1 MGLFDKAT
9 ANVKYTPQQPTTEVA
24 EQQATSPLPP
34 TDNPQQE
41 VNFTQPTESV
51 EPQRTDEQKQL
62 DSLYATNKDDF
73 ISKMNQRY
81 GILPSVGQNR
91 LNYKQLSE
99 QMQSDGLTT
108 SQMREVQQQ
117 WIKSV
122 EAYRD
127 SLPGGDRKEEL
138 TKQIDTIKSAP
149 MTYQEDTFKNK
160 AKEVWRNTTPAV
172 EAQIEHVY
180 NAASQYVPGL
190 GIMTDKAILEKYDP
204 EFLKKVEEA
213 GGIDFI
219 SNIGKGAKINVN
231 EDGWGVGGMLT
242 SGATKEQQDLGKEL
256 LAKLDN
262 YRATETL
269 KREDKE
275 GEEVILPDGRKEKM
289 SNRQAAMYYA
299 QQGSS
304 VAGRDEWHK
313 EWENNPLSAVSS
325 LSGVGNMFA
334 DMLGSTISNAPTMVA
349 GAAATF
355 FHPALGLAIVNS
367 GNITQQEFD
376 AVNEAVSNEYKKLHG
391 KNADVTKLSA
401 DEYAAFIQDLAK
413 KGVVSKASADGVL
426 TGSLMTA
433 AESFTG
439 GLVGKL
445 GGKAIAAM
453 TPKELANTLGKKL
466 SNIAYGSVG
475 LGLKVSD
482 EGLQEVASTI
492 VENARKG
499 KPLDDGLTQ
508 SYLMGTF
515 SIENALQ
522 HGIRGVGKARK
533 LASKGKEQDTEQG
546 DNQDVQQPETATD
559 NLAEPTTDNAQS
571 PTASTSEVSNKPNST
586 TSPNSPISED
596 KAKLLSEYEHIINNA
611 DEDGNLSD
619 EDAKRAKQI
628 EDQFYNEDGTNTLQ
642 SDLNAWVKNG
652 RQATTQDNQ
661 DEHRAD
667 NRDGTANADGATIGQ
682 GLDVTN
688 GSGAERSSET
698 SEQVSPTQTETT
710 TEGNSQSNTQPT
722 SDSTGQPHNLTQ
734 ESNSTGIDGRT
745 SKTDTVRGEQGELG
759 QDGSKQGG
767 EPTQATSETS
777 TDSRVQQRSQSN
789 SVGETLGDKEV
800 DSLYREAL
808 SDRNAYRDTD
818 VDNIDNAIRQSEA
831 NLARYIDEG
840 DHQNVEYE
848 DNYLRQAYAR
858 KEQLTG
864 ENQLDNYK
872 RRRNELGVTN
882 VEDLQANKRKQRIDE
897 RNQQRERQ
905 VADKEISDLG
915 DAIYQAYK
923 KAISN
928 PFAKDLPQQREQLRS
943 MLEEHNERSDK
954 AIDVDRYMR
963 KFDERIKND
972 TTFAVRTITNLERKA
987 EEIEAELNELIDELA
1002 NISKNAK
1009 GKAVDSY
1016 NEMKSKIR
1024 KLIQRVREFFSE
1036 AKGKISNAFTK
1047 KFNELKL
1054 LADNLLDDISNFKP
1068 GHKLLT
1074 AKAWSNKTS
1083 KSAKKLR
1090 DVTNDTLKLMQDKNN
1105 EDVDAD
1111 DLFGNLRSPKPGKKG
1126 SVIDVAPNKASQ
1138 IKEATSRL
1146 RKNVV
1151 ERSGLPRVD
1160 LSEENQ
1166 QDRKVNSYGDQT
1178 NKPVDVSTS
1187 VRHKQQSSVS
1197 NERTETISPS
1207 DTTTPT
1213 RSTDATRVSKSERK
1227 DSGEETLTPT
1237 ERLAYPSFMTD
1248 EEIIAYKNRLKEFA
1262 KEAKKNAHTREFL
1275 AARKGTFKSKAEMV
1289 DAMQKAMS
1297 EHLED
1302 TELNAELFKH
1312 ASSLIDQ
1319 HKGRKGWGK
1328 NSAELALPKGAKMS
1342 LTNVIGSAEKAHRE
1356 EVGNSATEQATNV
1369 EPNPVDDLVSEI
1381 KAFKGKPKAEDVSA
1395 FRDKARELKA
1405 SLNPKVRSAINKL
1418 ADKLDDD
1425 EYLAYAD
1432 TEQRKREERKEKAY
1446 KEVEDAIKGE
1456 RTYEKSE
1463 LTTTK
1468 DGSVKAT
1475 VYRGGETENRGI
1487 MWFST
1492 NERVAATYA
1501 RDGNVHTKEL
1511 TISKPKVIDAKGVTF
1526 SQVQEKATYTR
1537 ERIRKEYPELHN
1549 AIVEFMYGKDSRG
1562 ENQFKKTDRLVYD
1575 TLAHNALVKAGVVDG
1590 DVYTGVVIRN
1600 VIDAGNK
1607 NISPMK
1613 GSKNDDF
1620 IGDNVVVF
1628 NEQRANETVYS
1639 AIKKEEPKEN
1649 TVANFNKENRINSAI
1664 DNAVAS
1670 EEEKVKPYLKEF
1682 KTGDLRSNQK
1692 RASELLKDNPKD
1704 TDQIKEAFF
1713 DRTPN
1718 ARPASWGVVERGYI
1732 RFDIR
1737 NPNHKAFKGTRV
1749 GLLGFDFDG
1758 NAVYGTEEMAFD
1770 DIKKSDTAEDIT
1782 TITLA
1787 QQPKD
1792 TRETTDKAVENVIR
1806 TNPALEQD
1814 MRDVV
1819 EEFAKEN
1826 DILEEDGSPV
1836 QGTNENIAWAS
1847 NNADFM
1853 SWLEKGSKAL
1863 HAMFKKVQSV
1873 LAGVLAVVAVGAMT
1887 VPNDA
1892 MAHTGYSV
1900 YESGPKIEN
1909 VSQQASDTINWVVKQ
1924 KDHNGKAFVVADKAQ
1939 GKILIVDTDGKVLDS
1954 QNAIF
1959 GKNKG
1964 DSTAFGNTPS
1974 GRFQL
1979 HKTETKNLSDVDKR
1993 VFGDSVLDLTDKE
2006 TGRKVTNEKGQVVAM
2021 HRVVNTKQ
2029 RHAALNSA
2037 TANDNYLSHGCINV
2051 PTAFY
2056 NSANSKLDGAMVYV
2070 LNQDGSSNM
2079 SDTKGKTKSDVSSKN
2094 NEQSQS
2100 SDTSNTAKKTGV
2112 KSSNLKL
2119 DNHTG
2124 LNVAKKSSLKF
2135 SVKAKDITRVT
2146 GSVSVDKLRKALDHA
2161 LGDLANN
2168 VNFITAKDYGNT
2180 QGFDKIR
2187 NAGVEGFYDPINKQV
2202 YIVADNIEAQN
2213 GLSAEER
2220 MAWVAWHELVH
2231 NGLDVKHGDELGNI
2245 LYKVQGNSF
2254 ISQLAEAIMQD
2265 RRDNQLTEIGYDKA
2279 TEEALAELGAAI
2291 KTGKVKAL
2299 ASRYKVE
2306 LPLEYQ
2312 GGLKAIIGK
2321 HLVSLRQLISKV
2333 LGKKV
2338 FTTKQVER
2346 LLEDALKEVKPD
2358 EATKAFAEKALADI
2372 NDPESAFTKSV
2383 MFSVADKAKNFV
2395 KDVSHVISGGDISR
2409 TGSTPARDGTK
2420 AAKERTTRQGFI
2432 SRIWTGVQDSQQ
2444 VIIDLDP
2451 EGNGGRLSNAVA
2463 TFSNKAAQMGR
2474 RYRSRIK
2481 NLEMKFNKFAAENKD
2496 LFPNRRDRRQID
2508 HIVQDVTSSLRTIT
2522 GGNEQIRKRVENTIF
2537 GEDIYDNNGN
2547 FVKHIPGL
2555 ADRVQE
2561 YSEYIANAKA
2571 QGLAPSSY
2579 ITARLNE
2586 YTKLL
2591 DDQIAIQNTFDKSD
2605 ATIIQRSNA
2614 ANDTSRKN
2622 WRGHDGFTTAEAEQK
2637 LRDLKAKG
2645 FIDFDVDNLTKVPYQ
2660 VKRFIK
2666 GVNGQP
2672 DTFTVE
2678 THYRYETKD
2687 VKALAK
2693 GRIMPLVDEYVALSQ
2708 DMYQEAVNLVGKDIM
2723 GDAPSEE
2730 WQVGT
2735 MGKVR
2740 NAYTTQAKDA
2750 NGNVIDGVYDVS
2762 QNSNIDNIISLRQA
2776 AEYQSRL
2783 NGRAF
2788 NGGTALENLT
2798 WHVELM
2804 SKQAASKNIGKV
2816 LYDLWQDPK
2825 TSHLVR
2831 VYRRNDKDYSS
2842 QNGILITRDKVVG
2855 GRVVKDANG
2864 NPVQEVIKVA
2874 FADEEANRALFGDN
2888 IAREELTNGNLIARA
2903 LFGMLSN
2910 LTKLGS
2916 LGLTGSV
2923 GFSIPNAIKG
2933 YNEKLNQMLA
2943 WSSDNPFVKSLPQD
2957 IQDKYFAKGAIKG
2970 FAQGTKLQ
2978 ATTAYHKYANTANL
2992 KHMGDMQLAATIFSQ
3007 ELINNNGKIVKGLK
3021 AVKGLSKGAEREY
3034 QKLVY
3039 MYEQGGISS
3048 RVEELINSSKEL
3060 KLRFATGPRVAKWS
3074 GKASK
3079 ALETAASVT
3088 MSQELVSSL
3097 MMFDLLTQTL
3107 GMPPEKAVE
3116 ANLHFMNFNKRGTW
3130 KIMDYIRRYTMFGN
3144 AIAQGSKAF
3153 QNAWIEQTN
3162 DPNHKLFGWFGP
3174 VGYTISDRAIG
3185 RAIRNVT
3192 IGMGMNL
3199 AARMWAE
3206 SVCGGS
3212 HKDLG
3217 SPFDSL
3223 NPYELMRD
3231 IPIAYDCDENGPVYF
3246 RFPVEYGTGNVENAA
3261 GVSVVQVLTGAW
3273 SAKQG
3278 LEFVMDSLRDN
3289 ALPIS
3294 MPVMKTKDPFQ
3305 LAVSFLMPLV
3315 PEPAKGMVLAFGGI
3329 DSFGNP
3335 LNSMSYQFKDYKPG
3349 TGKKTTDQAWTELAE
3364 SLYGVGIFGNLSP
3377 EQVKVLATS
3386 WTQGVFREMLTHAV
3400 EDDPKGSLWGA
3411 ILGAKSVVRD
3421 YKGYDKIAYTMA
3433 QTYLQSRYDDLNE
3446 IAIKAEGTGNPNP
3459 STKWLEE
3466 NGYEMDEK
3474 ESKLLKQVLKYR
3486 ASLKDKTASQERR
3499 YKNNVDFIKS
3509 MRAIEGY
3516 NDN

>member
-1 MGLFDKAT
+1 MALKFDMDAFSKAT
-9 ANVKYTPQQPTTEVA
+9 ATLNYTPQQPTNEVA

-34 TDNPQQE
+34 TEN
-41 VNFTQPTESV
+41 TQPTV
-51 EPQRTDEQKQL
+51 EPTTFVQPQRSDEQVQRDTL
-62 DSLYATNKDDF
+62 FSENKDDF
-73 ISKMNQRY
+73 ISQMNQHY
-81 GILPSVGQNR
+81 GISPEIGQNR
-91 LNYKQLSE
+91 YNYAKLNE
-99 QMQSDGLTT
+99 QMRNDGLTT
-108 SQMREVQQQ
+108 EQMREVQQQ

-127 SLPGGDRKEEL
+127 SLPGGKRKDDITAQLE
-138 TKQIDTIKSAP
+138 TIKSAP
-149 MTYQEDTFKNK
+149 MTYKEDTFKNK
-160 AKEVWRNTTPAV
+160 AKEVWRNTAPAV
-172 EAQIEHVY
+172 EAQVEHVY

-190 GIMTDKAILEKYDP
+190 SIMTDKAILEKYDP
-204 EFLKKVEEA
+204 ELLKKVEQV

-219 SNIGKGAKINVN
+219 RNIGNGAKINDN
-231 EDGWGVGGMLT
+231 ANGDGWGVGGMLT
-242 SGATKEQQDLGKEL
+242 YGTTKEQQDLGKEL

-275 GEEVILPDGRKEKM
+275 GEEVILPNGKKEKM

-349 GAAATF
+349 GAAASF
-355 FHPALGLAIVNS
+355 FSPALGLAIVNS

-376 AVNEAVSNEYKKLHG
+376 SVNEAVSNEYKKLYG
-391 KNADVTKLSA
+391 KDADVTKLSA
-401 DEYAAFIQDLAK
+401 DEYATFVQDLAK

-433 AESFTG
+433 AESITG

-508 SYLMGTF
+508 SFLMGTF
-515 SIENALQ
+515 SIENLVQ
-522 HGIRGVGKARK
+522 HGIRGAGKARE
-533 LASKGKEQDTEQG
+533 LASKGEEQATEQS
-546 DNQDVQQPETATD
+546 DSQEAQQPETTTE
-559 NLAEPTTDNAQS
+559 NTAEPKTDNAQS
-571 PTASTSEVSNKPNST
+571 PTVSTSEVTNKPNST
-586 TSPNSPISED
+586 TSPNSYITED
-596 KAKLLSEYEHIINNA
+596 KAKLLSEYEYIINNA

-667 NRDGTANADGATIGQ
+667 NRDGTPNADGATIGQ

-698 SEQVSPTQTETT
+698 SEQVSPTQTETS
-710 TEGNSQSNTQPT
+710 TEGNSQSNTQLT
-722 SDSTGQPHNLTQ
+722 SDSTGQSHDLTQ
-734 ESNSTGIDGRT
+734 ESNATGSNGRT
-745 SKTDTVRGEQGELG
+745 SETDTVRGEQGELG

-767 EPTQATSETS
+767 APTQATSETS
-777 TDSRVQQRSQSN
+777 TDSGVQQRSQSD
-789 SVGETLGDKEV
+789 SVGETLTPEGRKNGTRNRKR
-800 DSLYREAL
+800 DSGSTE
-808 SDRNAYRDTD
+808 
-818 VDNIDNAIRQSEA
+818 QSEP
-831 NLARYIDEG
+831 
-840 DHQNVEYE
+840 HS
-848 DNYLRQAYAR
+848 
-858 KEQLTG
+858 T
-864 ENQLDNYK
+864 
-872 RRRNELGVTN
+872 
-882 VEDLQANKRKQRIDE
+882 
-897 RNQQRERQ
+897 
-905 VADKEISDLG
+905 VAS
-915 DAIYQAYK
+915 
-923 KAISN
+923 
-928 PFAKDLPQQREQLRS
+928 REQ
-943 MLEEHNERSDK
+943 
-954 AIDVDRYMR
+954 
-963 KFDERIKND
+963 
-972 TTFAVRTITNLERKA
+972 TT
-987 EEIEAELNELIDELA
+987 
-1002 NISKNAK
+1002 
-1009 GKAVDSY
+1009 
-1016 NEMKSKIR
+1016 
-1024 KLIQRVREFFSE
+1024 
-1036 AKGKISNAFTK
+1036 
-1047 KFNELKL
+1047 
-1054 LADNLLDDISNFKP
+1054 
-1068 GHKLLT
+1068 
-1074 AKAWSNKTS
+1074 
-1083 KSAKKLR
+1083 
-1090 DVTNDTLKLMQDKNN
+1090 
-1105 EDVDAD
+1105 
-1111 DLFGNLRSPKPGKKG
+1111 
-1126 SVIDVAPNKASQ
+1126 
-1138 IKEATSRL
+1138 
-1146 RKNVV
+1146 
-1151 ERSGLPRVD
+1151 
-1160 LSEENQ
+1160 
-1166 QDRKVNSYGDQT
+1166 
-1178 NKPVDVSTS
+1178 
-1187 VRHKQQSSVS
+1187 VS
-1197 NERTETISPS
+1197 NERTETNSPS

-1213 RSTDATRVSKSERK
+1213 RSTDATSATKSERK
-1227 DSGEETLTPT
+1227 GSGEETLTPS
-1237 ERLAYPSFMTD
+1237 ERRAYPSFMTD
-1248 EEIIAYKNRLKEFA
+1248 EEIIASKNRLNEFI
-1262 KEAKKNAHTREFL
+1262 KEAKKTAYTRAFL
-1275 AARKGTFKSKAEMV
+1275 ASDKSTFKTKAEMV

-1297 EHLED
+1297 EHLDD

-1312 ASSLIDQ
+1312 ASYLTDKQ
-1319 HKGRKGWGK
+1319 KGRKGWGK

-1342 LTNVIGSAEKAHRE
+1342 LTNVIGSAEKAHRQ
-1356 EVGNSATEQATNV
+1356 EVGNSVTEQAPNV
-1369 EPNPVDDLVSEI
+1369 EPNQVDDLVSEI
-1381 KAFKGKPKAEDVSA
+1381 KSFKGKPKAEDVSA

-1432 TEQRKREERKEKAY
+1432 TEQRKRDERKEKAY
-1446 KEVEDAIKGE
+1446 KEVESAIKGE
-1456 RTYEKSE
+1456 HPYKKSE
-1463 LTTTK
+1463 LSIAK
-1468 DGSVKAT
+1468 DGSIKAT
-1475 VYRGGETENRGI
+1475 AYRGGETENRA
-1487 MWFST
+1487 MAWFST

-1501 RDGNVHTKEL
+1501 KDGNVNTKEL
-1511 TISKPKVIDAKGVTF
+1511 NVSKPRVIDAKGATF
-1526 SQVQEKATYTR
+1526 SQVQEKETYTR
-1537 ERIRKEYPELHN
+1537 EHIRKEYPELHN
-1549 AIVEFMYGKDSRG
+1549 AIVEFMYGKGSRG

-1575 TLAHNALVKAGVVDG
+1575 TLAHNALAKAGIVKG
-1590 DVYTGVVIRN
+1590 DVYDGIVIRN
-1600 VIDAGNK
+1600 VIDVGNK
-1607 NISPMK
+1607 NTSPMK
-1613 GSKNDDF
+1613 GAKNDYF
-1620 IGDNVVVF
+1620 IGDNVIVF
-1628 NEQRANETVYS
+1628 DVPKADKNVYS
-1639 AIKKEEPKEN
+1639 AIKKEEPKGDSI
-1649 TVANFNKENRINSAI
+1649 ASFNKENRINSAI
-1664 DNAVAS
+1664 DKAIAT
-1670 EEEKVKPYLKEF
+1670 EEETVKPYLKEF
-1682 KTGDLRSNQK
+1682 RTGDLRSNQK
-1692 RASELLKDNPKD
+1692 RASELLKTNPKD
-1704 TDQIKEAFF
+1704 ADKIKEAFF
-1713 DRTPN
+1713 ERTPN

-1732 RFDIR
+1732 RFDVR
-1737 NPNHKAFKGTRV
+1737 NPNHKTFKGTRV

-1770 DIKKSDTAEDIT
+1770 DIKKSDTVEDIT

-1792 TRETTDKAVENVIR
+1792 TKETTDKAVENVIR
-1806 TNPALEQD
+1806 TNPELEQD

-2079 SDTKGKTKSDVSSKN
+2079 SDTKGKTKTDVSSTN
-2094 NEQSQS
+2094 NEQSKS
-2100 SDTSNTAKKTGV
+2100 SNLSNTAKKTGV

-2135 SVKAKDITRVT
+2135 SVKAKDITNVT
-2146 GSVSVDKLRKALDHA
+2146 GSVSVDKLHKALDHA

-2245 LYKVQGNSF
+2245 LHKVQGNAF

-2265 RRDNQLTEIGYDKA
+2265 RRDNQLAEIGYDKA

-2338 FTTKQVER
+2338 FTIKQVER

-2372 NDPESAFTKSV
+2372 NDPESAFTQSV

-2395 KDVSHVISGGDISR
+2395 KDVSHIISGGDISR

-2463 TFSNKAAQMGR
+2463 TFSNKAAQMVR

-2571 QGLAPSSY
+2571 QGLVPSSY

-2605 ATIIQRSNA
+2605 GTIIQRSNA

-2645 FIDFDVDNLTKVPYQ
+2645 FIDIDVDSLTKVPYQ
-2660 VKRFIK
+2660 VKRFVK

-2672 DTFTVE
+2672 DSFTVE

-2687 VKALAK
+2687 VKAVAK

-2816 LYDLWQDPK
+2816 LYDLWLDPK
-2825 TSHLVR
+2825 TSHLVK

-2855 GRVVKDANG
+2855 GRVVRDANG

-2888 IAREELTNGNLIARA
+2888 IAREEITNGNLIARA

-2916 LGLTGSV
+2916 LGLTGSI

-2970 FAQGTKLQ
+2970 FGQGTKLQ
-2978 ATTAYHKYANTANL
+2978 ATTAYHKYANTVNI

-3007 ELINNNGKIVKGLK
+3007 ELIDNNGKIVQGLK

-3273 SAKQG
+3273 SAKQA

-3315 PEPAKGMVLAFGGI
+3315 PEPVKEMVLAFGGI
-3329 DSFGNP
+3329 DNFGNP

-3466 NGYEMDEK
+3466 NGYEMDEQ

-3516 NDN
+3516 DDN

>member
-1 MGLFDKAT
+1 MALKFDMDAFSKAT
-9 ANVKYTPQQPTTEVA
+9 ATLNYTPQQPTNEVA

-34 TDNPQQE
+34 TEN
-41 VNFTQPTESV
+41 TQPTVEPTTSV
-51 EPQRTDEQKQL
+51 QPQEPQRSAEQVQRDTL
-62 DSLYATNKDDF
+62 FSENKDDF
-73 ISKMNQRY
+73 ISQMNQHY
-81 GILPSVGQNR
+81 GISPEIGQNR
-91 LNYKQLSE
+91 YNYAKLNE
-99 QMQSDGLTT
+99 QMRNDGLTT
-108 SQMREVQQQ
+108 EQMREVQQQ

-127 SLPGGDRKEEL
+127 SLPGGKRKDDITAQLE
-138 TKQIDTIKSAP
+138 TIKSAP
-149 MTYQEDTFKNK
+149 MTYKEDTWLNK
-160 AKEVWRNTTPAV
+160 AKEEWRNATPAT
-172 EAQIEHVY
+172 EAQVEHVY

-190 GIMTDKAILEKYDP
+190 GSMSDREILEKYDP
-204 EFLKKVEEA
+204 EFLKKVDAA
-213 GGIDFI
+213 GGITYLSQI
-219 SNIGKGAKINVN
+219 GQGANINEITNVN

-256 LAKLDN
+256 LAKIDN

-269 KREDKE
+269 SREDKE
-275 GEEVILPDGRKEKM
+275 GEEVILPNGKKVKM
-289 SNRQAAMYYA
+289 SNRQAADYYSK
-299 QQGSS
+299 QESS
-304 VAGRDEWHK
+304 IAGRK
-313 EWENNPLSAVSS
+313 EWQERFDKDPLGSIRS
-325 LSGVGNMFA
+325 LSDVGNLIST
-334 DMLGSTISNAPTMVA
+334 MLGSSIRNAPTIVA
-349 GAAATF
+349 GTAAGF
-355 FHPALGLAIVNS
+355 FHPALGLAVINS
-367 GNITQQEFD
+367 GNITDQELQY
-376 AVNEAVSNEYKKLHG
+376 VNKAISDEYKKQYG
-391 KNADVTKLSA
+391 KDAEVSKLSA
-401 DEYAAFIQDLAK
+401 DEYAKFAQELAK
-413 KGVVSKASADGVL
+413 NGVISKASAEGIL
-426 TGSLMTA
+426 
-433 AESFTG
+433 TG
-439 GLVGKL
+439 GLMTL
-445 GGKAIAAM
+445 AETATGGIVDSIGAKAIAKM
-453 TPKELANTLGKKL
+453 TPKELTDTLGKKL
-466 SNIAYGSVG
+466 SNIAFGSVG

-492 VENARKG
+492 VENARAGNK
-499 KPLDDGLTQ
+499 LDDGLTQ
-508 SYLMGTF
+508 SFLLGAF
-515 SIENALQ
+515 SIENVAQ
-522 HGIRGVGKARK
+522 HTVRGVGKARE
-533 LASKGKEQDTEQG
+533 LASKEQATDQSE
-546 DNQDVQQPETATD
+546 NVEAQQPETTTE
-559 NLAEPTTDNAQS
+559 NTAEPNIDNAQS
-571 PTASTSEVSNKPNST
+571 PTVSTSEVTNKPNST

-596 KAKLLSEYEHIINNA
+596 KAKLLSEYERIINNA

-661 DEHRAD
+661 DEHRTD

-698 SEQVSPTQTETT
+698 SEQVSPTQTETS

-722 SDSTGQPHNLTQ
+722 SDSTGQPHDLTQ
-734 ESNSTGIDGRT
+734 ESNATGLDGRT
-745 SKTDTVRGEQGELG
+745 SETDTVRGEQGELG
-759 QDGSKQGG
+759 QDRSKQGG

-818 VDNIDNAIRQSEA
+818 VDNIDDAIRQSEA

-905 VADKEISDLG
+905 VADKEVSDLG

-1036 AKGKISNAFTK
+1036 AKGKISNSFTK

-1197 NERTETISPS
+1197 NERTETSSPS
-1207 DTTTPT
+1207 DTTTRTKSADETSATKPNGRVQDPVNRGEEAARALQEENLASSLKQRFPNTVFDLNGMLEAKNKAGLHDIDSLSAEAHTQLMERIKREDEEHVQALLDEIAEIHFAIAKARGLIKEHTKDPATPNQWKRIIATGEKGGASVAAVKGAIQSRRYNPT
-1213 RSTDATRVSKSERK
+1213 NVVPSSKRKVLPFSADQQERLLAVSKMASAEEMAKTDPNAKQNSGVKDKKFWAEREKALFIDEFNALTGTQRENLLHTYNAKDVEQLWEEREKEVEAKIVIGGVAPAGVANMQRFKGISSTAFVVRASLRLHNEQVESFLNNETGFADLNRTMAEMSLLDNMPRGISNTKLYKEYRASTEKLVNAIADHFGLPHSLFTVSLGGAYGTDGQLARSADKANRRVTALITLFGRRSAVTQASIVFHETGHFFIHSNVDQEHYHQLMNKFKTNDFIKGLIGKGINNAYRRRGESVQVEEILVDLYAAIKTGDFGRFADRYKIDESDIPSAFKEDTSENLVLRIYEKLKSIIADILNLEKVSDK
-1227 DSGEETLTPT
+1227 DVRTFLDYLSISDDLIGNNSKFDEVMARLSRNTLREVMYFHNDKAKEQAINFIDEQLYYADSYEDAKEILDEAEETL
-1237 ERLAYPSFMTD
+1237 
-1248 EEIIAYKNRLKEFA
+1248 
-1262 KEAKKNAHTREFL
+1262 
-1275 AARKGTFKSKAEMV
+1275 
-1289 DAMQKAMS
+1289 
-1297 EHLED
+1297 
-1302 TELNAELFKH
+1302 
-1312 ASSLIDQ
+1312 
-1319 HKGRKGWGK
+1319 
-1328 NSAELALPKGAKMS
+1328 
-1342 LTNVIGSAEKAHRE
+1342 
-1356 EVGNSATEQATNV
+1356 
-1369 EPNPVDDLVSEI
+1369 
-1381 KAFKGKPKAEDVSA
+1381 
-1395 FRDKARELKA
+1395 
-1405 SLNPKVRSAINKL
+1405 
-1418 ADKLDDD
+1418 
-1425 EYLAYAD
+1425 
-1432 TEQRKREERKEKAY
+1432 
-1446 KEVEDAIKGE
+1446 
-1456 RTYEKSE
+1456 
-1463 LTTTK
+1463 
-1468 DGSVKAT
+1468 
-1475 VYRGGETENRGI
+1475 
-1487 MWFST
+1487 
-1492 NERVAATYA
+1492 
-1501 RDGNVHTKEL
+1501 
-1511 TISKPKVIDAKGVTF
+1511 
-1526 SQVQEKATYTR
+1526 
-1537 ERIRKEYPELHN
+1537 
-1549 AIVEFMYGKDSRG
+1549 
-1562 ENQFKKTDRLVYD
+1562 
-1575 TLAHNALVKAGVVDG
+1575 
-1590 DVYTGVVIRN
+1590 
-1600 VIDAGNK
+1600 
-1607 NISPMK
+1607 
-1613 GSKNDDF
+1613 GSKDATTLLEAAVDST
-1620 IGDNVVVF
+1620 
-1628 NEQRANETVYS
+1628 TVS
-1639 AIKKEEPKEN
+1639 SVRENSPLRKFLDRIAKAI
-1649 TVANFNKENRINSAI
+1649 S
-1664 DNAVAS
+1664 
-1670 EEEKVKPYLKEF
+1670 
-1682 KTGDLRSNQK
+1682 
-1692 RASELLKDNPKD
+1692 
-1704 TDQIKEAFF
+1704 
-1713 DRTPN
+1713 
-1718 ARPASWGVVERGYI
+1718 
-1732 RFDIR
+1732 
-1737 NPNHKAFKGTRV
+1737 
-1749 GLLGFDFDG
+1749 GF
-1758 NAVYGTEEMAFD
+1758 
-1770 DIKKSDTAEDIT
+1770 
-1782 TITLA
+1782 
-1787 QQPKD
+1787 
-1792 TRETTDKAVENVIR
+1792 
-1806 TNPALEQD
+1806 
-1814 MRDVV
+1814 
-1819 EEFAKEN
+1819 
-1826 DILEEDGSPV
+1826 
-1836 QGTNENIAWAS
+1836 
-1847 NNADFM
+1847 
-1853 SWLEKGSKAL
+1853 
-1863 HAMFKKVQSV
+1863 
-1873 LAGVLAVVAVGAMT
+1873 AVVATIGAMT

-1892 MAHTGYSV
+1892 MANTGYSV

-1924 KDHNGKAFVVADKAQ
+1924 KDHNGKAFVVADKAE

-1979 HKTETKNLSDVDKR
+1979 HKTETKNLSDIDKR

-2079 SDTKGKTKSDVSSKN
+2079 SDTKGKTKSDVSSTN
-2094 NEQSQS
+2094 NEQQQ
-2100 SDTSNTAKKTGV
+2100 TSNVKKTGV

-2135 SVKAKDITRVT
+2135 SVKAKDIAKVT
-2146 GSVSVDKLRKALDHA
+2146 GSVSIDKLQKSLEHA
-2161 LGDLANN
+2161 LGDLAKN
-2168 VNFITAKDYGNT
+2168 VNFITAKDYGHLE
-2180 QGFDKIR
+2180 GFDKIR
-2187 NAGVEGFYDPINKQV
+2187 NAGVEGFYDPTTQQV
-2202 YIVADNIEAQN
+2202 YIVADNVEAQN

-2220 MAWVAWHELVH
+2220 MVWVAWHELVH
-2231 NGLDVKHGDELGNI
+2231 NGLDVKHGNELGDI
-2245 LYKVQGNSF
+2245 LHKVQGNSF
-2254 ISQLAEAIMQD
+2254 ISQLADAIMQD

-2312 GGLKAIIGK
+2312 GGLKSIIGK
-2321 HLVSLRQLISKV
+2321 HLISLRQLISKV

-2432 SRIWTGVQDSQQ
+2432 SRLWTGLQDSQQ

-2474 RYRSRIK
+2474 KYRARIK

-2614 ANDTSRKN
+2614 AKDTSRKN

-2660 VKRFIK
+2660 VKRFVK

-2672 DTFTVE
+2672 DSFTVE

-2687 VKALAK
+2687 VKAVAK

-2708 DMYQEAVNLVGKDIM
+2708 DLYQEAVNLVGKDIM

-2816 LYDLWQDPK
+2816 MYDLWQDPN
-2825 TSHLVR
+2825 TSDLIK
-2831 VYRRNDKDYSS
+2831 VYRRNDKDYST

-2888 IAREELTNGNLIARA
+2888 IAREEITNGNLIARA

-2916 LGLTGSV
+2916 LGLTGSI

-2970 FAQGTKLQ
+2970 FAQGTRLQ
-2978 ATTAYHKYANTANL
+2978 ATTAYHKYANTVNL
-2992 KHMGDMQLAATIFSQ
+2992 KHMGDMQLAAIIFSQ
-3007 ELINNNGKIVKGLK
+3007 ELIDNNGKIVKGLK

-3060 KLRFATGPRVAKWS
+3060 KLRFATGPRAAKWS

-3499 YKNNVDFIKS
+3499 YKNNVEFIKS
-3509 MRAIEGY
+3509 MRKIEGY
-3516 NDN
+3516 DDN

>member
-1 MGLFDKAT
+1 MALKFDMDTFSKAT
-9 ANVKYTPQQPTTEVA
+9 ATLNYTPQQPTNEVA

-34 TDNPQQE
+34 TEN
-41 VNFTQPTESV
+41 TQPTVEPTTSV
-51 EPQRTDEQKQL
+51 QPQEPQRSDEQMQRDTL
-62 DSLYATNKDDF
+62 FNEHKDDF
-73 ISKMNQRY
+73 ISQMNQRY
-81 GILPSVGQNR
+81 GISPEIGQNR
-91 LNYKQLSE
+91 YNYVKLNE
-99 QMQSDGLTT
+99 QMRNDGLTT
-108 SQMREVQQQ
+108 TQMREVQQQ

-127 SLPGGDRKEEL
+127 SLPGGKRKDDIAAQL
-138 TKQIDTIKSAP
+138 DQIKTAP
-149 MTYQEDTFKNK
+149 MTYQEDTWLNK
-160 AKEVWRNTTPAV
+160 AKEEWRNATPAI
-172 EAQIEHVY
+172 EAQVEHVA
-180 NAASQYVPGL
+180 NAASQYVPLL
-190 GIMTDKAILEKYDP
+190 GYISDKELLEKYDP
-204 EFLKKVEEA
+204 EFAKKVEKA
-213 GGIDFI
+213 GGITFLRQ
-219 SNIGKGAKINVN
+219 IGQGALINENTNTN

-242 SGATKEQQDLGKEL
+242 SGATKEQQELGKEL
-256 LAKLDN
+256 LDKLDR
-262 YRATETL
+262 YTAAETL
-269 KREDKE
+269 SRENKE
-275 GEEVILPDGRKEKM
+275 GEEVILPNGKKVKM
-289 SNRQAAMYYA
+289 SNRQAADYYSK
-299 QQGSS
+299 QESS
-304 VAGRDEWHK
+304 IAGRDEWK
-313 EWENNPLSAVSS
+313 ERFDKDPLGSIRS
-325 LSGVGNMFA
+325 LSDVGNLA
-334 DMLGSTISNAPTMVA
+334 ATMLGSSIRNAPTLVA
-349 GAAATF
+349 GTAAGF
-355 FHPALGLAIVNS
+355 FHPALGLAIINS
-367 GNITQQEFD
+367 GNITDQELQY
-376 AVNEAVSNEYKKLHG
+376 VNKAISDEYKKQYG
-391 KNADVTKLSA
+391 KDAEVSKLSA
-401 DEYAAFIQDLAK
+401 DEYAKFAQELAK
-413 KGVVSKASADGVL
+413 NSVISKASAEGIL
-426 TGSLMTA
+426 
-433 AESFTG
+433 TG
-439 GLVGKL
+439 GLMTL
-445 GGKAIAAM
+445 AETATGGIVDSIGAKAIAKM
-453 TPKELANTLGKKL
+453 TPKELTDTLGKKL
-466 SNIAYGSVG
+466 SNIAFGSVG

-492 VENARKG
+492 VENARAG
-499 KPLDDGLTQ
+499 KKLDDGLTQ
-508 SYLMGTF
+508 SFLLGAF
-515 SIENALQ
+515 SIENVAQ
-522 HGIRGVGKARK
+522 HTVRGVGKARE
-533 LASKGKEQDTEQG
+533 LASKGKEQATEQG
-546 DNQDVQQPETATD
+546 EEQEVQQPEITTE
-559 NLAEPTTDNAQS
+559 NTAEPKTDNAQS
-571 PTASTSEVSNKPNST
+571 PTVSTSEVTNKPNST
-586 TSPNSPISED
+586 TSPNSSITED
-596 KAKLLSEYEHIINNA
+596 KAKLLSEYERIINNA

-652 RQATTQDNQ
+652 RQATTQDNTN
-661 DEHRAD
+661 EHRAD
-667 NRDGTANADGATIGQ
+667 NRDGTSNADGSTIGQ

-698 SEQVSPTQTETT
+698 SEQVSPTQTETS
-710 TEGNSQSNTQPT
+710 TEGNSKSDTQST
-722 SDSTGQPHNLTQ
+722 SDSTGQPHDLTQ
-734 ESNSTGIDGRT
+734 ESNPTGLDRRT
-745 SKTDTVRGEQGELG
+745 SETDTVRGEQGELG

-767 EPTQATSETS
+767 EPTQATGETS
-777 TDSRVQQRSQSN
+777 TDSGVQQRSQSD
-789 SVGETLGDKEV
+789 SVGETLAPEGRKNGTRNRKR
-800 DSLYREAL
+800 DSGSTE
-808 SDRNAYRDTD
+808 
-818 VDNIDNAIRQSEA
+818 QSESQSA
-831 NLARYIDEG
+831 LG
-840 DHQNVEYE
+840 SG
-848 DNYLRQAYAR
+848 
-858 KEQLTG
+858 EQT
-864 ENQLDNYK
+864 
-872 RRRNELGVTN
+872 
-882 VEDLQANKRKQRIDE
+882 
-897 RNQQRERQ
+897 
-905 VADKEISDLG
+905 
-915 DAIYQAYK
+915 
-923 KAISN
+923 
-928 PFAKDLPQQREQLRS
+928 
-943 MLEEHNERSDK
+943 
-954 AIDVDRYMR
+954 
-963 KFDERIKND
+963 
-972 TTFAVRTITNLERKA
+972 
-987 EEIEAELNELIDELA
+987 
-1002 NISKNAK
+1002 
-1009 GKAVDSY
+1009 
-1016 NEMKSKIR
+1016 
-1024 KLIQRVREFFSE
+1024 
-1036 AKGKISNAFTK
+1036 
-1047 KFNELKL
+1047 
-1054 LADNLLDDISNFKP
+1054 
-1068 GHKLLT
+1068 
-1074 AKAWSNKTS
+1074 
-1083 KSAKKLR
+1083 
-1090 DVTNDTLKLMQDKNN
+1090 
-1105 EDVDAD
+1105 
-1111 DLFGNLRSPKPGKKG
+1111 
-1126 SVIDVAPNKASQ
+1126 
-1138 IKEATSRL
+1138 
-1146 RKNVV
+1146 
-1151 ERSGLPRVD
+1151 
-1160 LSEENQ
+1160 
-1166 QDRKVNSYGDQT
+1166 
-1178 NKPVDVSTS
+1178 
-1187 VRHKQQSSVS
+1187 SVS
-1197 NERTETISPS
+1197 NERTETNSPS

-1213 RSTDATRVSKSERK
+1213 KSADETSATKSERK
-1227 DSGEETLTPT
+1227 DSGEETLTPD

-1248 EEIIAYKNRLKEFA
+1248 EEIIASKNRLNEFI
-1262 KEAKKNAHTREFL
+1262 KEAKKTAHTREFL

-1289 DAMQKAMS
+1289 DAMQKAMG
-1297 EHLED
+1297 EHLDD

-1356 EVGNSATEQATNV
+1356 EVGNSATEQTTNV

-1381 KAFKGKPKAEDVSA
+1381 KSFKGKPKAEDVSA

-1405 SLNPKVRSAINKL
+1405 SLNKNVRAAIHKL

-1425 EYLAYAD
+1425 EYEAYSSM
-1432 TEQRKREERKEKAY
+1432 EQNKREERKAKAY
-1446 KEVEDAIKGE
+1446 KKVEDAIKGE
-1456 RTYEKSE
+1456 RTQQVS
-1463 LTTTK
+1463 
-1468 DGSVKAT
+1468 D
-1475 VYRGGETENRGI
+1475 
-1487 MWFST
+1487 
-1492 NERVAATYA
+1492 
-1501 RDGNVHTKEL
+1501 TKE
-1511 TISKPKVIDAKGVTF
+1511 
-1526 SQVQEKATYTR
+1526 
-1537 ERIRKEYPELHN
+1537 
-1549 AIVEFMYGKDSRG
+1549 
-1562 ENQFKKTDRLVYD
+1562 
-1575 TLAHNALVKAGVVDG
+1575 
-1590 DVYTGVVIRN
+1590 
-1600 VIDAGNK
+1600 
-1607 NISPMK
+1607 
-1613 GSKNDDF
+1613 
-1620 IGDNVVVF
+1620 
-1628 NEQRANETVYS
+1628 
-1639 AIKKEEPKEN
+1639 KEEPKVN
-1649 TVANFNKENRINSAI
+1649 SVANFNKENRLNSAI

-1670 EEEKVKPYLKEF
+1670 EEESVKPYLKEF

-1692 RASELLKDNPKD
+1692 RASELLKNNPKD
-1704 TDQIKEAFF
+1704 ADKIKEAFF

-1732 RFDIR
+1732 RFDVR
-1737 NPNHKAFKGTRV
+1737 NPNHKSFKGTRV

-1806 TNPALEQD
+1806 TNPELEQD

-1819 EEFAKEN
+1819 EEFAREN
-1826 DILEEDGSPV
+1826 DISEEDGSPV

-1847 NNADFM
+1847 NNSDFM

-1979 HKTETKNLSDVDKR
+1979 HKTETKNLSDIDKR

-2079 SDTKGKTKSDVSSKN
+2079 SDTKDRTKSDVSSKN

-2100 SDTSNTAKKTGV
+2100 SNTSNTAKKTGV

-2135 SVKAKDITRVT
+2135 SVKAKDITNVT

-2254 ISQLAEAIMQD
+2254 ISQLADAIMQD

-2312 GGLKAIIGK
+2312 GGLKSIIGK
-2321 HLVSLRQLISKV
+2321 HLISLRQLIGKV

-2358 EATKAFAEKALADI
+2358 EATEAFAEKALADI

-2383 MFSVADKAKNFV
+2383 MFSVADKAKNFA

-2432 SRIWTGVQDSQQ
+2432 SRIWTGLQDSQQ

-2547 FVKHIPGL
+2547 FIKHIPGL

-2571 QGLAPSSY
+2571 QGLVPSSY

-2591 DDQIAIQNTFDKSD
+2591 DDQIEIQNTFDKSD
-2605 ATIIQRSNA
+2605 GTIIQRSNA

-2637 LRDLKAKG
+2637 IRDLKAKG
-2645 FIDFDVDNLTKVPYQ
+2645 FIDIDVDSLTKVPYQ
-2660 VKRFIK
+2660 VKRFVK
-2666 GVNGQP
+2666 GINGQP
-2672 DTFTVE
+2672 DSFTVE

-2687 VKALAK
+2687 IKAVAK

-2804 SKQAASKNIGKV
+2804 SKQAASKHIGKV
-2816 LYDLWQDPK
+2816 MYDLWQDPN
-2825 TSHLVR
+2825 TSDLIK

-2888 IAREELTNGNLIARA
+2888 IAREEITNGNLIARA
-2903 LFGMLSN
+2903 LFGTLSN

-2923 GFSIPNAIKG
+2923 GFSIANAIKG

-2943 WSSDNPFVKSLPQD
+2943 WSSDNPFVKSMPKD
-2957 IQDKYFAKGAIKG
+2957 IQDKYFAKGATKG
-2970 FAQGTKLQ
+2970 FGQGTKLQ

-2992 KHMGDMQLAATIFSQ
+2992 KHMYDMQLAATIFSQ
-3007 ELINNNGKIVKGLK
+3007 ELIDNNGKIVQGLK

-3060 KLRFATGPRVAKWS
+3060 KLRFATGPRAAKWS

-3079 ALETAASVT
+3079 ALETVASVT

-3130 KIMDYIRRYTMFGN
+3130 KIMDYIRKYTMFGN

-3162 DPNHKLFGWFGP
+3162 DPNHKLFGWVGP
-3174 VGYTISDRAIG
+3174 VGYTLSGRAIG
-3185 RAIRNVT
+3185 RSIRN
-3192 IGMGMNL
+3192 IGISIGMNL
-3199 AARMWAE
+3199 VARMLAE
-3206 SVCGGS
+3206 NVCGGS
-3212 HKDLG
+3212 HKDVG

-3231 IPIAYDCDENGPVYF
+3231 IPIAYNCGEKGPDYF
-3246 RFPVEYGTGNVENAA
+3246 RFPVEYGTGNVENAI
-3261 GVSVVQVLTGAW
+3261 GVGVAQVINGAW
-3273 SAKQG
+3273 SAEQAQD
-3278 LEFVMDSLRDN
+3278 FAIDSLRDN

-3315 PEPAKGMVLAFGGI
+3315 PEPAKGAVLAFGGI

-3335 LNSMSYQFKDYKPG
+3335 LNSMSYQFKGYKPA
-3349 TGKKTTDQAWTELAE
+3349 TGKATTDEAWTELAE

-3377 EQVKVLATS
+3377 EQAKVLTTS
-3386 WTQGVFREMLTHAV
+3386 WTQGVFRDMLTHAV
-3400 EDDPKGSLWGA
+3400 ENDPKGSLWSA
-3411 ILGAKSVVRD
+3411 ILGYKSLARD
-3421 YKGYDKIAYTMA
+3421 AKGYDKIAYTMA
-3433 QTYLQSRYDDLNE
+3433 QTYLQSRYGDINE

-3486 ASLKDKTASQERR
+3486 ATLRDKSASQERR
-3499 YKNNVDFIKS
+3499 YKNNVEFIQS
-3509 MRAIEGY
+3509 MRKIEGY
-3516 NDN
+3516 DDN

>member
-1 MGLFDKAT
+1 MALKFDMDAFSKAT
-9 ANVKYTPQQPTTEVA
+9 ATLNYTPQQPTNEVA

-34 TDNPQQE
+34 TEN
-41 VNFTQPTESV
+41 TQPTVEPTTSV
-51 EPQRTDEQKQL
+51 QTQEPQRSDEQVQRDTL
-62 DSLYATNKDDF
+62 FSESKDDF
-73 ISKMNQRY
+73 ISQMNQHY
-81 GILPSVGQNR
+81 GILPEIGQNR
-91 LNYKQLSE
+91 YNYAKLNE
-99 QMQSDGLTT
+99 QMRNDGLTT
-108 SQMREVQQQ
+108 EQMREVQQQ

-127 SLPGGDRKEEL
+127 SLPGGKRKDDITAQLE
-138 TKQIDTIKSAP
+138 TIKSAP
-149 MTYQEDTFKNK
+149 MTYKEDTFRNK

-172 EAQIEHVY
+172 EAQVEHVY

-204 EFLKKVEEA
+204 ELLKKVEQA

-219 SNIGKGAKINVN
+219 RNIGNGAKINDNANV
-231 EDGWGVGGMLT
+231 DGWGIGGMLT
-242 SGATKEQQDLGKEL
+242 YGTTKEQQDLGKEL

-275 GEEVILPDGRKEKM
+275 GEEVILPNGKKEKM

-355 FHPALGLAIVNS
+355 FNPMLGLAIVNS

-413 KGVVSKASADGVL
+413 KGVVSKASAEGFL

-433 AESFTG
+433 AESITG

-445 GGKAIAAM
+445 GSKAIAAM

-499 KPLDDGLTQ
+499 KSLDDGLTQ

-533 LASKGKEQDTEQG
+533 LASKGKEQATEQG

-559 NLAEPTTDNAQS
+559 NSAEPTTDNAQS

-586 TSPNSPISED
+586 TSPNSHISED

-652 RQATTQDNQ
+652 RQATTQDNTN
-661 DEHRAD
+661 EHRAD
-667 NRDGTANADGATIGQ
+667 NRDGTANADGETVWQ

-698 SEQVSPTQTETT
+698 SEQVSPTQTKTS

-722 SDSTGQPHNLTQ
+722 SDSTGQPHDLTQ
-734 ESNSTGIDGRT
+734 ESNSTWLDGRT
-745 SKTDTVRGEQGELG
+745 SETDTVRGEQGELG

-777 TDSRVQQRSQSN
+777 TDSGVQQRSQSD
-789 SVGETLGDKEV
+789 SVGETLAPEERKNGT
-800 DSLYREAL
+800 
-808 SDRNAYRDTD
+808 RNRKRNSGSTE
-818 VDNIDNAIRQSEA
+818 QSEPRSTVA
-831 NLARYIDEG
+831 SG
-840 DHQNVEYE
+840 
-848 DNYLRQAYAR
+848 
-858 KEQLTG
+858 EQ
-864 ENQLDNYK
+864 
-872 RRRNELGVTN
+872 
-882 VEDLQANKRKQRIDE
+882 
-897 RNQQRERQ
+897 
-905 VADKEISDLG
+905 
-915 DAIYQAYK
+915 
-923 KAISN
+923 
-928 PFAKDLPQQREQLRS
+928 
-943 MLEEHNERSDK
+943 
-954 AIDVDRYMR
+954 
-963 KFDERIKND
+963 
-972 TTFAVRTITNLERKA
+972 TT
-987 EEIEAELNELIDELA
+987 
-1002 NISKNAK
+1002 
-1009 GKAVDSY
+1009 
-1016 NEMKSKIR
+1016 
-1024 KLIQRVREFFSE
+1024 
-1036 AKGKISNAFTK
+1036 
-1047 KFNELKL
+1047 
-1054 LADNLLDDISNFKP
+1054 
-1068 GHKLLT
+1068 
-1074 AKAWSNKTS
+1074 
-1083 KSAKKLR
+1083 
-1090 DVTNDTLKLMQDKNN
+1090 
-1105 EDVDAD
+1105 
-1111 DLFGNLRSPKPGKKG
+1111 
-1126 SVIDVAPNKASQ
+1126 
-1138 IKEATSRL
+1138 
-1146 RKNVV
+1146 
-1151 ERSGLPRVD
+1151 
-1160 LSEENQ
+1160 
-1166 QDRKVNSYGDQT
+1166 
-1178 NKPVDVSTS
+1178 
-1187 VRHKQQSSVS
+1187 VS
-1197 NERTETISPS
+1197 NETTETSSTS
-1207 DTTTPT
+1207 DTTTQT
-1213 RSTDATRVSKSERK
+1213 KSVDEISTTKSERK
-1227 DSGEETLTPT
+1227 GSGEETLTPS
-1237 ERLAYPSFMTD
+1237 ERRAYPSFMTD
-1248 EEIIAYKNRLKEFA
+1248 EEIIASKNRLNEFI
-1262 KEAKKNAHTREFL
+1262 KEAKKTAHTRAFL
-1275 AARKGTFKSKAEMV
+1275 ASDKSTFKTKAEMV
-1289 DAMQKAMS
+1289 EAMQKAMS

-1312 ASSLIDQ
+1312 ASYLIDKQ
-1319 HKGRKGWGK
+1319 KGRKGWGK

-1468 DGSVKAT
+1468 DGNVKAT

-1732 RFDIR
+1732 RFDVR

-1900 YESGPKIEN
+1900 YENGPKIEN

-2079 SDTKGKTKSDVSSKN
+2079 NNAKGKTKADVSSTN
-2094 NEQSQS
+2094 NEQQQS
-2100 SDTSNTAKKTGV
+2100 SNMSNTTKRTGV
-2112 KSSNLKL
+2112 KDSNLKL
-2119 DNHTG
+2119 DNNTG
-2124 LNVAKKSSLKF
+2124 LKVAKKSTLKF
-2135 SVKAKDITRVT
+2135 SVKAKDITNVT

-2231 NGLDVKHGDELGNI
+2231 NGLDVKYGDELGNI

-2474 RYRSRIK
+2474 KYRARIK

-2537 GEDIYDNNGN
+2537 GEDIFDNNGN

-2614 ANDTSRKN
+2614 VNDTSRKN

-2804 SKQAASKNIGKV
+2804 SKQVASKNIGKV
-2816 LYDLWQDPK
+2816 LYDLWLDPK

-2842 QNGILITRDKVVG
+2842 QNGILITRDKVIG

-2874 FADEEANRALFGDN
+2874 FEDEEANRALFGDN

-2916 LGLTGSV
+2916 LGLTGSI
-2923 GFSIPNAIKG
+2923 GFSIPNAVKG

-2943 WSSDNPFVKSLPQD
+2943 WSSDNPFVKSLPPD

-2992 KHMGDMQLAATIFSQ
+2992 KNMGDMQLASMIFAQ
-3007 ELINNNGKIVKGLK
+3007 ELIDNNGKIVGALK

-3079 ALETAASVT
+3079 ALETAASIT

-3162 DPNHKLFGWFGP
+3162 DPNQKLFGWFGP
-3174 VGYTISDRAIG
+3174 IGYTISDRAIG
-3185 RAIRNVT
+3185 RAIRNVI

-3199 AARMWAE
+3199 AARMLAE
-3206 SVCGGS
+3206 NVCGGS

-3474 ESKLLKQVLKYR
+3474 EYKLLKQVLKYR
-3486 ASLKDKTASQERR
+3486 ATLRDKSASQERR
-3499 YKNNVDFIKS
+3499 YKNNVEFIKS
-3509 MRAIEGY
+3509 MRKIEGY
-3516 NDN
+3516 DGN

>member
-1 MGLFDKAT
+1 MALKFDMDAFSKAT
-9 ANVKYTPQQPTTEVA
+9 ATLNYTPQQPTNEVA

-34 TDNPQQE
+34 TEN
-41 VNFTQPTESV
+41 TQPTVEPTTSV
-51 EPQRTDEQKQL
+51 QPQEPQRSAEQVQRDTL
-62 DSLYATNKDDF
+62 FSENKNDF
-73 ISKMNQRY
+73 ISQMNQHY
-81 GILPSVGQNR
+81 GISPEIGQNR
-91 LNYKQLSE
+91 YNYAKLNE
-99 QMQSDGLTT
+99 QMRNDGLTT
-108 SQMREVQQQ
+108 EQMREVQQQ

-127 SLPGGDRKEEL
+127 SLPGGKRKDDITAQLE
-138 TKQIDTIKSAP
+138 TIKSAP
-149 MTYQEDTFKNK
+149 MTYKEDTWLNK
-160 AKEVWRNTTPAV
+160 AKEEWRNATPAT
-172 EAQIEHVY
+172 EAQVEHVY

-190 GIMTDKAILEKYDP
+190 GSMSDREILEKYDP
-204 EFLKKVEEA
+204 EFLKKVDAA
-213 GGIDFI
+213 GGITYLSQI
-219 SNIGKGAKINVN
+219 GQGANINEITNVN

-256 LAKLDN
+256 LAKIDN

-269 KREDKE
+269 SREDKE
-275 GEEVILPDGRKEKM
+275 GEEVILPNGKKVKM
-289 SNRQAAMYYA
+289 SNRQAADYYSK
-299 QQGSS
+299 QESS
-304 VAGRDEWHK
+304 IAGRK
-313 EWENNPLSAVSS
+313 EWQERFDKDPLGSIRS
-325 LSGVGNMFA
+325 LSDVGNLTA
-334 DMLGSTISNAPTMVA
+334 TMLGSSIRNAPTIVA
-349 GAAATF
+349 GTAAGF
-355 FHPALGLAIVNS
+355 FHPALGLAVINS
-367 GNITQQEFD
+367 GNITDQELQY
-376 AVNEAVSNEYKKLHG
+376 VNKAISDEYKKQYG
-391 KNADVTKLSA
+391 KDAEVSKLSA
-401 DEYAAFIQDLAK
+401 DEYAKFAQELAK
-413 KGVVSKASADGVL
+413 NGVISKASAEGIL
-426 TGSLMTA
+426 
-433 AESFTG
+433 TG
-439 GLVGKL
+439 GLMTL
-445 GGKAIAAM
+445 AETATGGIVDSIGAKAIAKM
-453 TPKELANTLGKKL
+453 TPKELTNTLGKKL
-466 SNIAYGSVG
+466 SNIAFGSVG

-492 VENARKG
+492 VENARAG
-499 KPLDDGLTQ
+499 KKLDDGLTQ
-508 SYLMGTF
+508 SFLLGAF
-515 SIENALQ
+515 SIENVAQ
-522 HGIRGVGKARK
+522 HTVRGVGKARE
-533 LASKGKEQDTEQG
+533 LASKDKEQAT
-546 DNQDVQQPETATD
+546 NQSESQEAPQPETTTENTAGSTPESTPESTPD
-559 NLAEPTTDNAQS
+559 NTQS

-586 TSPNSPISED
+586 TSPNSPITED
-596 KAKLLSEYEHIINNA
+596 KAKLLREYEHIINNA

-652 RQATTQDNQ
+652 RQATTQGNQ

-667 NRDGTANADGATIGQ
+667 NRDGTPNADGATIGQ

-722 SDSTGQPHNLTQ
+722 SDFIGQPHDLTQ
-734 ESNSTGIDGRT
+734 ESSATGLDGRT
-745 SKTDTVRGEQGELG
+745 SETDTVRGEQGELG
-759 QDGSKQGG
+759 QNGSKQGG

-777 TDSRVQQRSQSN
+777 TDSGVQQRSQSD
-789 SVGETLGDKEV
+789 SVGETLAPEGRKNGTRNRKR
-800 DSLYREAL
+800 DSGSTE
-808 SDRNAYRDTD
+808 
-818 VDNIDNAIRQSEA
+818 QSESQSA
-831 NLARYIDEG
+831 LG
-840 DHQNVEYE
+840 SG
-848 DNYLRQAYAR
+848 
-858 KEQLTG
+858 EQT
-864 ENQLDNYK
+864 
-872 RRRNELGVTN
+872 
-882 VEDLQANKRKQRIDE
+882 
-897 RNQQRERQ
+897 
-905 VADKEISDLG
+905 
-915 DAIYQAYK
+915 
-923 KAISN
+923 
-928 PFAKDLPQQREQLRS
+928 
-943 MLEEHNERSDK
+943 
-954 AIDVDRYMR
+954 
-963 KFDERIKND
+963 
-972 TTFAVRTITNLERKA
+972 
-987 EEIEAELNELIDELA
+987 
-1002 NISKNAK
+1002 
-1009 GKAVDSY
+1009 
-1016 NEMKSKIR
+1016 
-1024 KLIQRVREFFSE
+1024 
-1036 AKGKISNAFTK
+1036 
-1047 KFNELKL
+1047 
-1054 LADNLLDDISNFKP
+1054 
-1068 GHKLLT
+1068 
-1074 AKAWSNKTS
+1074 
-1083 KSAKKLR
+1083 
-1090 DVTNDTLKLMQDKNN
+1090 
-1105 EDVDAD
+1105 
-1111 DLFGNLRSPKPGKKG
+1111 
-1126 SVIDVAPNKASQ
+1126 
-1138 IKEATSRL
+1138 
-1146 RKNVV
+1146 
-1151 ERSGLPRVD
+1151 
-1160 LSEENQ
+1160 
-1166 QDRKVNSYGDQT
+1166 
-1178 NKPVDVSTS
+1178 
-1187 VRHKQQSSVS
+1187 SVS

-1213 RSTDATRVSKSERK
+1213 RSTDATSVSKSERK
-1227 DSGEETLTPT
+1227 DSGEETLTPD

-1248 EEIIAYKNRLKEFA
+1248 EEIITSKNRLKEFA

-1302 TELNAELFKH
+1302 TELNADLFKH

-1342 LTNVIGSAEKAHRE
+1342 LTNVIGSAEKAHRQ
-1356 EVGNSATEQATNV
+1356 EVGNSATEQVANV
-1369 EPNPVDDLVSEI
+1369 EPSPVDDLVSEI

-1463 LTTTK
+1463 LT
-1468 DGSVKAT
+1468 
-1475 VYRGGETENRGI
+1475 
-1487 MWFST
+1487 
-1492 NERVAATYA
+1492 
-1501 RDGNVHTKEL
+1501 
-1511 TISKPKVIDAKGVTF
+1511 
-1526 SQVQEKATYTR
+1526 
-1537 ERIRKEYPELHN
+1537 
-1549 AIVEFMYGKDSRG
+1549 
-1562 ENQFKKTDRLVYD
+1562 
-1575 TLAHNALVKAGVVDG
+1575 
-1590 DVYTGVVIRN
+1590 
-1600 VIDAGNK
+1600 
-1607 NISPMK
+1607 
-1613 GSKNDDF
+1613 
-1620 IGDNVVVF
+1620 
-1628 NEQRANETVYS
+1628 

-1649 TVANFNKENRINSAI
+1649 SVANFNKENRINSAI
-1664 DNAVAS
+1664 DNAIAS
-1670 EEEKVKPYLKEF
+1670 EEETVKPYLKEF

-1692 RASELLKDNPKD
+1692 RASELLKNNPKD
-1704 TDQIKEAFF
+1704 ADKIKEAFF

-1737 NPNHKAFKGTRV
+1737 NPNHKSFRGTRV

-1806 TNPALEQD
+1806 TNPELEQD

-1819 EEFAKEN
+1819 EEFAREN

-1847 NNADFM
+1847 NNSDFM

-1863 HAMFKKVQSV
+1863 HAMFKKVQNV

-2079 SDTKGKTKSDVSSKN
+2079 SDTKGKTKFDVSSTS
-2094 NEQSQS
+2094 NEHPQS
-2100 SDTSNTAKKTGV
+2100 SNTKKTGV

-2135 SVKAKDITRVT
+2135 SVKAKDITNVT

-2231 NGLDVKHGDELGNI
+2231 NGLDVKHGEELGNI

-2254 ISQLAEAIMQD
+2254 ISQLADAIMQD
-2265 RRDNQLTEIGYDKA
+2265 RRDNQLAEIGYDKA
-2279 TEEALAELGAAI
+2279 TEEALSELGAAI

-2432 SRIWTGVQDSQQ
+2432 SRLWTGIQDSQQ

-2481 NLEMKFNKFAAENKD
+2481 NLEMKFNKFATENKD

-2547 FVKHIPGL
+2547 FIKHIPGL

-2571 QGLAPSSY
+2571 QGLVPSSY

-2591 DDQIAIQNTFDKSD
+2591 DDQIEIQNTFDKSD
-2605 ATIIQRSNA
+2605 GTIIQRSNA

-2645 FIDFDVDNLTKVPYQ
+2645 FIDIDVDSLTKVPYQ
-2660 VKRFIK
+2660 VKRFVK

-2672 DTFTVE
+2672 DSFTVE

-2687 VKALAK
+2687 VKAVAK

-2804 SKQAASKNIGKV
+2804 SKQAASKHIGKV
-2816 LYDLWQDPK
+2816 MYDLWQDQK
-2825 TSHLVR
+2825 TNHLIK

-2855 GRVVKDANG
+2855 GRVVRDANG

-2888 IAREELTNGNLIARA
+2888 IAREEITNGNLIARA
-2903 LFGMLSN
+2903 LFGTLSS

-2923 GFSIPNAIKG
+2923 GFSIANAVKG

-2943 WSSDNPFVKSLPQD
+2943 WSSDSPFVKSMPQD

-2970 FAQGTKLQ
+2970 LRQGTKLQ
-2978 ATTAYHKYANTANL
+2978 ATTALHKYANTANL
-2992 KHMGDMQLAATIFSQ
+2992 KHMYDMQLASTIFAQ
-3007 ELINNNGKIVKGLK
+3007 ELIDNNGKIVQGLK

-3060 KLRFATGPRVAKWS
+3060 KLRFATGPRAAKWS

-3079 ALETAASVT
+3079 VLETAASVT

-3097 MMFDLLTQTL
+3097 MMFDLLTGTL

-3130 KIMDYIRRYTMFGN
+3130 KIMDYIRKYTMFGN

-3185 RAIRNVT
+3185 RSIRNIA

-3199 AARMWAE
+3199 AARMLAE
-3206 SVCGGS
+3206 NVCGGS
-3212 HKDLG
+3212 HKDVG

-3231 IPIAYDCDENGPVYF
+3231 IPIAYNCGEKGPDYF
-3246 RFPVEYGTGNVENAA
+3246 RFPVEYGTGNVENAI
-3261 GVSVVQVLTGAW
+3261 GVGVAQVINGAW
-3273 SAKQG
+3273 SAEQA
-3278 LEFVMDSLRDN
+3278 LDFAIDSLRDN

-3315 PEPAKGMVLAFGGI
+3315 PEPAKGAVLAFGGI

-3335 LNSMSYQFKDYKPG
+3335 LNSMSYQFKDYKPA
-3349 TGKKTTDQAWTELAE
+3349 TGKATTDEAWTELAE

-3377 EQVKVLATS
+3377 EQAKVLTTS
-3386 WTQGVFREMLTHAV
+3386 WTQGVFRDMLTHAV
-3400 EDDPKGSLWGA
+3400 ENDPKGSLWSA
-3411 ILGAKSVVRD
+3411 ILGYKSLARD
-3421 YKGYDKIAYTMA
+3421 AKGYDKIAYTMA
-3433 QTYLQSRYDDLNE
+3433 QTYLQSRYGDINE

-3486 ASLKDKTASQERR
+3486 ATLRDKSASQERR
-3499 YKNNVDFIKS
+3499 YKNNVEFIQS
-3509 MRAIEGY
+3509 MRKIEGY
-3516 NDN
+3516 DDN

>member
-1 MGLFDKAT
+1 MALKFDMDAFSKAT
-9 ANVKYTPQQPTTEVA
+9 STLNYTPQQPTNEVA

-34 TDNPQQE
+34 TEN
-41 VNFTQPTESV
+41 TQPTIQSTTPV
-51 EPQRTDEQKQL
+51 QTQEPQRSDEQVQRDTL
-62 DSLYATNKDDF
+62 FSESKDNF
-73 ISKMNQRY
+73 ISQMNQRY
-81 GILPSVGQNR
+81 GISPEIGQNR
-91 LNYKQLSE
+91 YNYARLNE
-99 QMQSDGLTT
+99 QMRNDGLTT
-108 SQMREVQQQ
+108 EQMREVQQQ

-127 SLPGGDRKEEL
+127 SLPGGKRKDDITAQL
-138 TKQIDTIKSAP
+138 DQIKTAP

-172 EAQIEHVY
+172 EAQVEHVY
-180 NAASQYVPGL
+180 NAISQYVPGL
-190 GIMTDKAILEKYDP
+190 GMMTDKAILEKYDP
-204 EFLKKVEEA
+204 EFLKKVEQA

-219 SNIGKGAKINVN
+219 RNIGNGAKINDNAN

-269 KREDKE
+269 SREDKE
-275 GEEVILPDGRKEKM
+275 GEEVILPNGKKEKV

-313 EWENNPLSAVSS
+313 EWDKNPLRAVSS
-325 LSGVGNMFA
+325 LSGVGNMLA
-334 DMLGSTISNAPTMVA
+334 DMLGSTISNGSTMVA
-349 GAAATF
+349 GAAASF
-355 FHPALGLAIVNS
+355 FNPALGLAIVNS

-376 AVNEAVSNEYKKLHG
+376 AVNEAVSNEYKKLYG
-391 KNADVTKLSA
+391 KDADVTKLSA
-401 DEYAAFIQDLAK
+401 DEYAKFVQDLAK

-433 AESFTG
+433 AESITG

-445 GGKAIAAM
+445 GSKAIAAM
-453 TPKELANTLGKKL
+453 TPKELTNTLGKKL

-492 VENARKG
+492 IENARKG
-499 KPLDDGLTQ
+499 KPLDEGLTQ
-508 SYLMGTF
+508 SFLMGTF
-515 SIENALQ
+515 SIENLVQ
-522 HGIRGVGKARK
+522 HGIRGAGKARE
-533 LASKGKEQDTEQG
+533 LASKDKEQAT
-546 DNQDVQQPETATD
+546 NQSEIQEAQSPETATE
-559 NLAEPTTDNAQS
+559 NTAESTDENAQS
-571 PTASTSEVSNKPNST
+571 PTVSMSEVTNKSNST

-596 KAKLLSEYEHIINNA
+596 KAKLLSEYERIINNA

-619 EDAKRAKQI
+619 DDAKRAKQI

-652 RQATTQDNQ
+652 RQATTQDNTN
-661 DEHRAD
+661 EHRAD
-667 NRDGTANADGATIGQ
+667 NRDGTPNADGATIGQ

-688 GSGAERSSET
+688 GSGTERSSET

-722 SDSTGQPHNLTQ
+722 SDSTGQPHDLTQ
-734 ESNSTGIDGRT
+734 ESNATGIDGRST
-745 SKTDTVRGEQGELG
+745 ETNTVRGEQGELG

-767 EPTQATSETS
+767 EPTQATSEAS
-777 TDSRVQQRSQSN
+777 TDSGVQQRSQSD
-789 SVGETLGDKEV
+789 SVGETL
-800 DSLYREAL
+800 
-808 SDRNAYRDTD
+808 
-818 VDNIDNAIRQSEA
+818 
-831 NLARYIDEG
+831 
-840 DHQNVEYE
+840 
-848 DNYLRQAYAR
+848 
-858 KEQLTG
+858 
-864 ENQLDNYK
+864 
-872 RRRNELGVTN
+872 
-882 VEDLQANKRKQRIDE
+882 
-897 RNQQRERQ
+897 
-905 VADKEISDLG
+905 
-915 DAIYQAYK
+915 
-923 KAISN
+923 
-928 PFAKDLPQQREQLRS
+928 
-943 MLEEHNERSDK
+943 
-954 AIDVDRYMR
+954 
-963 KFDERIKND
+963 
-972 TTFAVRTITNLERKA
+972 
-987 EEIEAELNELIDELA
+987 
-1002 NISKNAK
+1002 
-1009 GKAVDSY
+1009 
-1016 NEMKSKIR
+1016 
-1024 KLIQRVREFFSE
+1024 
-1036 AKGKISNAFTK
+1036 
-1047 KFNELKL
+1047 
-1054 LADNLLDDISNFKP
+1054 
-1068 GHKLLT
+1068 
-1074 AKAWSNKTS
+1074 
-1083 KSAKKLR
+1083 
-1090 DVTNDTLKLMQDKNN
+1090 
-1105 EDVDAD
+1105 
-1111 DLFGNLRSPKPGKKG
+1111 
-1126 SVIDVAPNKASQ
+1126 AP
-1138 IKEATSRL
+1138 EW
-1146 RKNVV
+1146 RKNGT
-1151 ERSGLPRVD
+1151 RS
-1160 LSEENQ
+1160 
-1166 QDRKVNSYGDQT
+1166 RKRDSGSTEQ
-1178 NKPVDVSTS
+1178 NKPHSTVAS
-1187 VRHKQQSSVS
+1187 GEQTTVS
-1197 NERTETISPS
+1197 NERTETSSPS

-1213 RSTDATRVSKSERK
+1213 KPADETSATKSERK
-1227 DSGEETLTPT
+1227 GSGEETLTPD

-1248 EEIIAYKNRLKEFA
+1248 EEIIASKNRLNEWRKEI
-1262 KEAKKNAHTREFL
+1262 KKTAHTRAFL
-1275 AARKGTFKSKAEMV
+1275 ASDKSTFKTKAEMV

-1312 ASSLIDQ
+1312 ASYIIDKQ
-1319 HKGRKGWGK
+1319 KGRKGWGK

-1356 EVGNSATEQATNV
+1356 EVENSATEQTTNV

-1405 SLNPKVRSAINKL
+1405 SLNKNVRTAIHKL

-1425 EYLAYAD
+1425 EYEAYSAM
-1432 TEQRKREERKEKAY
+1432 EQNKREERKEKAY
-1446 KEVEDAIKGE
+1446 KEVEASIKGE

-1463 LTTTK
+1463 LT
-1468 DGSVKAT
+1468 
-1475 VYRGGETENRGI
+1475 
-1487 MWFST
+1487 
-1492 NERVAATYA
+1492 
-1501 RDGNVHTKEL
+1501 
-1511 TISKPKVIDAKGVTF
+1511 
-1526 SQVQEKATYTR
+1526 
-1537 ERIRKEYPELHN
+1537 
-1549 AIVEFMYGKDSRG
+1549 
-1562 ENQFKKTDRLVYD
+1562 
-1575 TLAHNALVKAGVVDG
+1575 VD
-1590 DVYTGVVIRN
+1590 
-1600 VIDAGNK
+1600 
-1607 NISPMK
+1607 
-1613 GSKNDDF
+1613 
-1620 IGDNVVVF
+1620 
-1628 NEQRANETVYS
+1628 
-1639 AIKKEEPKEN
+1639 
-1649 TVANFNKENRINSAI
+1649 NFNKENRINSAI
-1664 DNAVAS
+1664 GNAVAS

-1704 TDQIKEAFF
+1704 ADKIKEAFF

-1732 RFDIR
+1732 RFDVR

-1792 TRETTDKAVENVIR
+1792 TRETTYKAVENVIR
-1806 TNPALEQD
+1806 TNPELEQD

-1847 NNADFM
+1847 NNSDFM

-1863 HAMFKKVQSV
+1863 HAMFKKVQNV
-1873 LAGVLAVVAVGAMT
+1873 LAGVIAVVAVGAMT

-1979 HKTETKNLSDVDKR
+1979 HKTEAKNLSDVDKR

-2079 SDTKGKTKSDVSSKN
+2079 NNAKGKTKADVSSTN
-2094 NEQSQS
+2094 NEQQQS
-2100 SDTSNTAKKTGV
+2100 SNTSNTTKKIGV

-2124 LNVAKKSSLKF
+2124 LKVAKKSTLKF
-2135 SVKAKDITRVT
+2135 SVKAKDITNVT

-2312 GGLKAIIGK
+2312 GGLKSIIGK
-2321 HLVSLRQLISKV
+2321 NLVSLRQLISKV

-2358 EATKAFAEKALADI
+2358 EATKSFAEKALADI
-2372 NDPESAFTKSV
+2372 NDPESAFTQSV

-2432 SRIWTGVQDSQQ
+2432 SRIWTGIQDSQQ

-2547 FVKHIPGL
+2547 FIKHIPGL

-2571 QGLAPSSY
+2571 QGLVPSSY

-2591 DDQIAIQNTFDKSD
+2591 DDQIEIQNTFDKSD
-2605 ATIIQRSNA
+2605 ATIIQRSNT

-2645 FIDFDVDNLTKVPYQ
+2645 FIDIDVDSLTKVPYQ
-2660 VKRFIK
+2660 VKRFVK

-2672 DTFTVE
+2672 DSFTVE

-2687 VKALAK
+2687 VKAVAK

-2804 SKQAASKNIGKV
+2804 SKQAASKHIGKV
-2816 LYDLWQDPK
+2816 MYDLWQDPK
-2825 TSHLVR
+2825 TSDLIK

-2888 IAREELTNGNLIARA
+2888 IAREEITNGNLIARA
-2903 LFGMLSN
+2903 LFGTLSN

-2923 GFSIPNAIKG
+2923 GFSIANAVKG

-2943 WSSDNPFVKSLPQD
+2943 WSSDNPFVKSMPKD
-2957 IQDKYFAKGAIKG
+2957 IQDKYFAKGATKG
-2970 FAQGTKLQ
+2970 FGQGTKLQ
-2978 ATTAYHKYANTANL
+2978 ATTAYHKYANTVNL
-2992 KHMGDMQLAATIFSQ
+2992 KHMGEMQLASIIFSQ
-3007 ELINNNGKIVKGLK
+3007 VLIDNIDSNGKIVGRLK
-3021 AVKGLSKGAEREY
+3021 SVKGLGKGAEREY

-3060 KLRFATGPRVAKWS
+3060 KLRFATGPRAAKWS

-3130 KIMDYIRRYTMFGN
+3130 KIMDYIRKYTMFGN

-3185 RAIRNVT
+3185 RSVRNIAIG
-3192 IGMGMNL
+3192 IGMNL
-3199 AARMWAE
+3199 VARMLAE
-3206 SVCGGS
+3206 NVCGGS
-3212 HKDLG
+3212 HKDVG

-3231 IPIAYDCDENGPVYF
+3231 IPIAYNCGEKGPDYF
-3246 RFPVEYGTGNVENAA
+3246 RFPVEYGTGNVENAI
-3261 GVSVVQVLTGAW
+3261 GVGVAQVINEAW
-3273 SAKQG
+3273 SAEQA
-3278 LEFVMDSLRDN
+3278 LDFVIDSLRDN

-3315 PEPAKGMVLAFGGI
+3315 PEPAKGAVLAFGGI

-3335 LNSMSYQFKDYKPG
+3335 LNSMSYQFKDYKPA
-3349 TGKKTTDQAWTELAE
+3349 TGKATTDKAWSELAE
-3364 SLYGVGIFGNLSP
+3364 SLYGVGMFGNLSP
-3377 EQVKVLATS
+3377 EQAKVLTTS
-3386 WTQGVFREMLTHAV
+3386 WTQGVFRDMLTHAV
-3400 EDDPKGSLWGA
+3400 ENDPKGSLWSA
-3411 ILGAKSVVRD
+3411 ILGYKSLARD
-3421 YKGYDKIAYTMA
+3421 AKGYDKIAYTMA
-3433 QTYLQSRYDDLNE
+3433 QTYLQSRYGDINE

-3486 ASLKDKTASQERR
+3486 ATLRDKSASQERR
-3499 YKNNVDFIKS
+3499 YKNNVEFIQS
-3509 MRAIEGY
+3509 MRKIEGY

>member
-1 MGLFDKAT
+1 MALKFDMDAFSKAT
-9 ANVKYTPQQPTTEVA
+9 STLNYTPQQPTNEVA
-24 EQQATSPLPP
+24 EQQATSPLPL
-34 TDNPQQE
+34 TEN
-41 VNFTQPTESV
+41 TQPTVDPTTSV
-51 EPQRTDEQKQL
+51 QPQEPQRSDEQVQRDTL
-62 DSLYATNKDDF
+62 FSESKDDF
-73 ISKMNQRY
+73 ISQMNQRY
-81 GILPSVGQNR
+81 GILPEIGQNR
-91 LNYKQLSE
+91 YNYARLNE
-99 QMQSDGLTT
+99 QMRNDGLTT
-108 SQMREVQQQ
+108 EQMREVQQQ

-127 SLPGGDRKEEL
+127 SLPGGKRKDDI
-138 TKQIDTIKSAP
+138 TAQIDTIKSAP
-149 MTYQEDTFKNK
+149 MTYQADTFKNK

-172 EAQIEHVY
+172 EAQVEHVY

-204 EFLKKVEEA
+204 ELLKKVEQA

-219 SNIGKGAKINVN
+219 RNIGNGAKINDNANV
-231 EDGWGVGGMLT
+231 DGWGIGGMLT
-242 SGATKEQQDLGKEL
+242 YGTTKEQQDLGKEL

-275 GEEVILPDGRKEKM
+275 GEEVILPNGKKEKM

-349 GAAATF
+349 GAAASF

-376 AVNEAVSNEYKKLHG
+376 SVNEAVSNEYKKLYG
-391 KNADVTKLSA
+391 KDADVTKLSA
-401 DEYAAFIQDLAK
+401 DEYATFVQDLAK
-413 KGVVSKASADGVL
+413 KGVVSKASAEGFL

-433 AESFTG
+433 AESITG

-445 GGKAIAAM
+445 GSKAIAAM

-499 KPLDDGLTQ
+499 KPLDEGLTQ
-508 SYLMGTF
+508 SFLMGTF
-515 SIENALQ
+515 SIENLVQ
-522 HGIRGVGKARK
+522 HGIRGAGKARE
-533 LASKGKEQDTEQG
+533 LASKDKEQDT
-546 DNQDVQQPETATD
+546 NQSESQEAQSPETATE
-559 NLAEPTTDNAQS
+559 NTAEPTTDNAQS
-571 PTASTSEVSNKPNST
+571 PVSSTNET
-586 TSPNSPISED
+586 TSVATNKTKPSNTSSPSVSISED
-596 KAKLLSEYEHIINNA
+596 KAKLLSEYERIINNA

-619 EDAKRAKQI
+619 EDAERAKQI

-652 RQATTQDNQ
+652 RQATTQDNTN
-661 DEHRAD
+661 EHRAD
-667 NRDGTANADGATIGQ
+667 NRDGTSNADGSTIGQ

-698 SEQVSPTQTETT
+698 SEQVSPTQTKTS

-722 SDSTGQPHNLTQ
+722 SDSTGQPHDLTQ
-734 ESNSTGIDGRT
+734 ESNATGLDGRT
-745 SKTDTVRGEQGELG
+745 SETDTVRGEQGELG

-767 EPTQATSETS
+767 ESTQATSETS
-777 TDSRVQQRSQSN
+777 TDSGVQQRSQSD
-789 SVGETLGDKEV
+789 SVGETL
-800 DSLYREAL
+800 
-808 SDRNAYRDTD
+808 
-818 VDNIDNAIRQSEA
+818 
-831 NLARYIDEG
+831 
-840 DHQNVEYE
+840 
-848 DNYLRQAYAR
+848 
-858 KEQLTG
+858 
-864 ENQLDNYK
+864 
-872 RRRNELGVTN
+872 
-882 VEDLQANKRKQRIDE
+882 
-897 RNQQRERQ
+897 
-905 VADKEISDLG
+905 
-915 DAIYQAYK
+915 
-923 KAISN
+923 
-928 PFAKDLPQQREQLRS
+928 
-943 MLEEHNERSDK
+943 
-954 AIDVDRYMR
+954 
-963 KFDERIKND
+963 
-972 TTFAVRTITNLERKA
+972 
-987 EEIEAELNELIDELA
+987 
-1002 NISKNAK
+1002 
-1009 GKAVDSY
+1009 
-1016 NEMKSKIR
+1016 
-1024 KLIQRVREFFSE
+1024 
-1036 AKGKISNAFTK
+1036 
-1047 KFNELKL
+1047 
-1054 LADNLLDDISNFKP
+1054 
-1068 GHKLLT
+1068 
-1074 AKAWSNKTS
+1074 
-1083 KSAKKLR
+1083 
-1090 DVTNDTLKLMQDKNN
+1090 
-1105 EDVDAD
+1105 
-1111 DLFGNLRSPKPGKKG
+1111 
-1126 SVIDVAPNKASQ
+1126 
-1138 IKEATSRL
+1138 
-1146 RKNVV
+1146 
-1151 ERSGLPRVD
+1151 
-1160 LSEENQ
+1160 
-1166 QDRKVNSYGDQT
+1166 
-1178 NKPVDVSTS
+1178 
-1187 VRHKQQSSVS
+1187 
-1197 NERTETISPS
+1197 
-1207 DTTTPT
+1207 TP
-1213 RSTDATRVSKSERK
+1213 SER
-1227 DSGEETLTPT
+1227 
-1237 ERLAYPSFMTD
+1237 RAYPSFMTD
-1248 EEIIAYKNRLKEFA
+1248 EEIIASKNRLNEFV
-1262 KEAKKNAHTREFL
+1262 KEAKKTAHTRAFL
-1275 AARKGTFKSKAEMV
+1275 ASDKSTFKTKAEMV

-1312 ASSLIDQ
+1312 ASYLIDKQ
-1319 HKGRKGWGK
+1319 KGRKGWGK

-1356 EVGNSATEQATNV
+1356 EVEN
-1369 EPNPVDDLVSEI
+1369 
-1381 KAFKGKPKAEDVSA
+1381 
-1395 FRDKARELKA
+1395 
-1405 SLNPKVRSAINKL
+1405 AIN
-1418 ADKLDDD
+1418 
-1425 EYLAYAD
+1425 
-1432 TEQRKREERKEKAY
+1432 
-1446 KEVEDAIKGE
+1446 GE

-1463 LTTTK
+1463 LTVAK
-1468 DGSVKAT
+1468 DGSIKAT
-1475 VYRGGETENRGI
+1475 AYRGGETENRDI

-1511 TISKPKVIDAKGVTF
+1511 TISKPKVIDAKGATL
-1526 SQVQEKATYTR
+1526 SQVQEKETYTR

-1562 ENQFKKTDRLVYD
+1562 ENQLQKADRLVYD

-1607 NISPMK
+1607 NTSPMK

-1639 AIKKEEPKEN
+1639 AIKKEEP
-1649 TVANFNKENRINSAI
+1649 KENRINSAI

-1704 TDQIKEAFF
+1704 ADKIKEAFF

-1732 RFDIR
+1732 HFDVR

-1787 QQPKD
+1787 EQPKD

-1806 TNPALEQD
+1806 TNPELEQD

-1826 DILEEDGSPV
+1826 DILEEDSSPV

-1847 NNADFM
+1847 NNSDFM

-1863 HAMFKKVQSV
+1863 HAMFKKVQNV

-1900 YESGPKIEN
+1900 YENGPKIEN

-2079 SDTKGKTKSDVSSKN
+2079 SDTKGKTKSDVSSTSN
-2094 NEQSQS
+2094 DQSQS
-2100 SDTSNTAKKTGV
+2100 SNTKKTGV

-2135 SVKAKDITRVT
+2135 SVKAKDITNVT

-2231 NGLDVKHGDELGNI
+2231 NGLDVKHGEELGNI

-2254 ISQLAEAIMQD
+2254 ISQLADAIMQD

-2395 KDVSHVISGGDISR
+2395 KDVSHIISGGDISR

-2432 SRIWTGVQDSQQ
+2432 SRLWTGLQDSQQ

-2474 RYRSRIK
+2474 KYRARIK

-2537 GEDIYDNNGN
+2537 GEDIFDNNGN

-2614 ANDTSRKN
+2614 VNDTSRKN

-2645 FIDFDVDNLTKVPYQ
+2645 FIDFDVDSLTKVPYQ
-2660 VKRFIK
+2660 VKRFVK

-2672 DTFTVE
+2672 DSFTVE

-2687 VKALAK
+2687 VKSIAK

-2816 LYDLWQDPK
+2816 LYDLWLDPK
-2825 TSHLVR
+2825 TSHLVK
-2831 VYRRNDKDYSS
+2831 VYRRNDKDYST

-2888 IAREELTNGNLIARA
+2888 IAREEITNGNLIARA

-2916 LGLTGSV
+2916 LGLTGSI

-3007 ELINNNGKIVKGLK
+3007 ELIDNNGKIVKGLK

-3060 KLRFATGPRVAKWS
+3060 KLRFATGPRAAKWS

-3116 ANLHFMNFNKRGTW
+3116 ANLHFMNFNKRGAW

-3153 QNAWIEQTN
+3153 QNAWVEQTN

-3199 AARMWAE
+3199 AARMWAD

-3400 EDDPKGSLWGA
+3400 EDDPKGSLLGA

>member
-1 MGLFDKAT
+1 MALKFDMGLFDKAT
-9 ANVKYTPQQPTTEVA
+9 SNVKYTPQQPTTEVA
-24 EQQATSPLPP
+24 EQQATSSLPP
-34 TDNPQQE
+34 TDNPPQE
-41 VNFTQPTESV
+41 VNFTQPTEQV

-62 DSLYATNKDDF
+62 DSLYDTSKDDF
-73 ISKMNQRY
+73 ISQMNQRY

-99 QMQSDGLTT
+99 QMEKDGLTT
-108 SQMREVQQQ
+108 PQMREVQQQ

-127 SLPGGDRKEEL
+127 SLPGGNRKEEL

-149 MTYQEDTFKNK
+149 MTYKEDTLKNK

-172 EAQIEHVY
+172 EAQVEHIY

-204 EFLKKVEEA
+204 EFLKKVEQA

-219 SNIGKGAKINVN
+219 RNIGNGAKINDN
-231 EDGWGVGGMLT
+231 ANGDGWGVGGMLT
-242 SGATKEQQDLGKEL
+242 FGATKEQQDLGKEL

-269 KREDKE
+269 QREDKE
-275 GEEVILPDGRKEKM
+275 GEEVILPNGKKEKM

-299 QQGSS
+299 QHGSS

-313 EWENNPLSAVSS
+313 EWDKNPLRAVSS

-349 GAAATF
+349 GAAASF
-355 FHPALGLAIVNS
+355 FSPALGLAIVNS

-376 AVNEAVSNEYKKLHG
+376 SVNEAVSNEYKKLYG
-391 KNADVTKLSA
+391 KDADVTKLSA
-401 DEYAAFIQDLAK
+401 DEYAKFVQDLAK
-413 KGVVSKASADGVL
+413 KGVVSKASAEGFL

-433 AESFTG
+433 AESITG

-482 EGLQEVASTI
+482 EGLQEVASTV

-508 SYLMGTF
+508 SFLMGTF
-515 SIENALQ
+515 SIENLVQ
-522 HGIRGVGKARK
+522 HGIRGAGKARE
-533 LASKGKEQDTEQG
+533 LASKGKEQATDQSE
-546 DNQDVQQPETATD
+546 NAEAQQPENVAENT
-559 NLAEPTTDNAQS
+559 AEPTTYNAQS
-571 PTASTSEVSNKPNST
+571 PVSATNKTEPSQTSSPSVSIT
-586 TSPNSPISED
+586 ED
-596 KAKLLSEYEHIINNA
+596 KAKLLSEYERIINNA

-652 RQATTQDNQ
+652 RQATTQDNTN
-661 DEHRAD
+661 EHRAD
-667 NRDGTANADGATIGQ
+667 NRDGTPNADGETVWQ

-710 TEGNSQSNTQPT
+710 TEGNSQSNTQFT
-722 SDSTGQPHNLTQ
+722 SDSTGQPHDLTQ
-734 ESNSTGIDGRT
+734 ESNSTGIDGR
-745 SKTDTVRGEQGELG
+745 SAETDTVRGEQGELG

-777 TDSRVQQRSQSN
+777 TDSGVQQRSQSD

-800 DSLYREAL
+800 DNLYQEAL

-818 VDNIDNAIRQSEA
+818 VDNIDDAIRQSEA

-840 DHQNVEYE
+840 DNQNVEYE

-905 VADKEISDLG
+905 VADKEVSDLG

-923 KAISN
+923 KAISS
-928 PFAKDLPQQREQLRS
+928 PLAKDLPQQREQLRS

-1036 AKGKISNAFTK
+1036 AKGKISNSFTK

-1197 NERTETISPS
+1197 NERTETSSPS
-1207 DTTTPT
+1207 DTTTRT
-1213 RSTDATRVSKSERK
+1213 KFADETSATKSERK
-1227 DSGEETLTPT
+1227 GSSEVDNRRNNEFDNDKLMNRLYSRLSKNLSFKPDMEHFAILRWRDGIGRLFGDFGSKITENDLQEIKQIHAELKKKANLDVERGVSESDIRDVDEMIAKQENILAKTEKPAISNS
-1237 ERLAYPSFMTD
+1237 ERLQYPKDMSD
-1248 EEIIAYKNRLKEFA
+1248 EDIIALKDRMDAFRETVKRKNKDHVIFTEHSNGTVTAEIHNAGGVYTKTLESLYLAKAWVDQTLIGKDNKQWNGKSRKLVEGDGVFHEIIGDKDPDSVKEKREWVEQQGGVEAVEQRLAEIKENTPNLR
-1262 KEAKKNAHTREFL
+1262 NAPSAISDYVKT
-1275 AARKGTFKSKAEMV
+1275 AV
-1289 DAMQKAMS
+1289 D
-1297 EHLED
+1297 
-1302 TELNAELFKH
+1302 
-1312 ASSLIDQ
+1312 SL
-1319 HKGRKGWGK
+1319 
-1328 NSAELALPKGAKMS
+1328 
-1342 LTNVIGSAEKAHRE
+1342 
-1356 EVGNSATEQATNV
+1356 QATKRKT
-1369 EPNPVDDLVSEI
+1369 P
-1381 KAFKGKPKAEDVSA
+1381 AE
-1395 FRDKARELKA
+1395 ARQ
-1405 SLNPKVRSAINKL
+1405 SLM
-1418 ADKLDDD
+1418 
-1425 EYLAYAD
+1425 E
-1432 TEQRKREERKEKAY
+1432 
-1446 KEVEDAIKGE
+1446 
-1456 RTYEKSE
+1456 
-1463 LTTTK
+1463 
-1468 DGSVKAT
+1468 
-1475 VYRGGETENRGI
+1475 
-1487 MWFST
+1487 
-1492 NERVAATYA
+1492 
-1501 RDGNVHTKEL
+1501 
-1511 TISKPKVIDAKGVTF
+1511 
-1526 SQVQEKATYTR
+1526 
-1537 ERIRKEYPELHN
+1537 
-1549 AIVEFMYGKDSRG
+1549 
-1562 ENQFKKTDRLVYD
+1562 
-1575 TLAHNALVKAGVVDG
+1575 
-1590 DVYTGVVIRN
+1590 
-1600 VIDAGNK
+1600 
-1607 NISPMK
+1607 
-1613 GSKNDDF
+1613 
-1620 IGDNVVVF
+1620 
-1628 NEQRANETVYS
+1628 RANERNKVT
-1639 AIKKEEPKEN
+1639 AFE
-1649 TVANFNKENRINSAI
+1649 KENRINSAI
-1664 DNAVAS
+1664 DNAVAT
-1670 EEEKVKPYLKEF
+1670 EEETVKPYSKEF

-1704 TDQIKEAFF
+1704 ADKIKEAFF

-1732 RFDIR
+1732 RFDVR
-1737 NPNHKAFKGTRV
+1737 NPNHKSFKGTRV

-1792 TRETTDKAVENVIR
+1792 TRETTNKAVENVIR
-1806 TNPALEQD
+1806 TNPELEQD

-1819 EEFAKEN
+1819 EEFAREN

-1847 NNADFM
+1847 NNSDFM

-1863 HAMFKKVQSV
+1863 HAMFKKVQNV

-2079 SDTKGKTKSDVSSKN
+2079 SDTKGKTKTDVSSTN
-2094 NEQSQS
+2094 NEQSKS
-2100 SDTSNTAKKTGV
+2100 SNLSNTAKKTGV

-2135 SVKAKDITRVT
+2135 SVKAKDITNVT
-2146 GSVSVDKLRKALDHA
+2146 GSVSVDKLHKALDHA

-2245 LYKVQGNSF
+2245 LHKVQGNAF

-2265 RRDNQLTEIGYDKA
+2265 RRDNQLAEIGYDKA

-2338 FTTKQVER
+2338 FTIKQVER

-2372 NDPESAFTKSV
+2372 NDPESAFTQSV

-2395 KDVSHVISGGDISR
+2395 KDVSHIISGGDISR

-2571 QGLAPSSY
+2571 QGFVPSSY

-2605 ATIIQRSNA
+2605 GTIIQRSNA

-2645 FIDFDVDNLTKVPYQ
+2645 FIDIDVDSLTKVPYQ
-2660 VKRFIK
+2660 VKRFVK

-2672 DTFTVE
+2672 DSFTVE

-2687 VKALAK
+2687 VKAVAK

-2816 LYDLWQDPK
+2816 LYDLWLDPK
-2825 TSHLVR
+2825 TSHLVK

-2855 GRVVKDANG
+2855 GRVVRDANG

-2874 FADEEANRALFGDN
+2874 FADEEANIALFGDN
-2888 IAREELTNGNLIARA
+2888 IAREEITNGNLIARA

-2970 FAQGTKLQ
+2970 FGQGTKLQ
-2978 ATTAYHKYANTANL
+2978 ATTAYHKYANTVNV

-3007 ELINNNGKIVKGLK
+3007 ELIDNNGKIVQGLK

-3097 MMFDLLTQTL
+3097 MMFDLLTGTL

-3273 SAKQG
+3273 SAKQA
-3278 LEFVMDSLRDN
+3278 LEFVIDSLRDN

-3329 DSFGNP
+3329 DNFGNP

>member
-1 MGLFDKAT
+1 MALKFDMDAFSKAT
-9 ANVKYTPQQPTTEVA
+9 ATLNYTPQQPTVEPT
-24 EQQATSPLPP
+24 TSV
-34 TDNPQQE
+34 Q
-41 VNFTQPTESV
+41 TQ
-51 EPQRTDEQKQL
+51 EPQRSDEQVQRDTL
-62 DSLYATNKDDF
+62 FSESKDDF
-73 ISKMNQRY
+73 ISQMNQHY
-81 GILPSVGQNR
+81 GILPEIGQNR
-91 LNYKQLSE
+91 YNYAKLNE
-99 QMQSDGLTT
+99 QMRNDGLTT
-108 SQMREVQQQ
+108 EQMREVQQQ

-127 SLPGGDRKEEL
+127 SLPGGKRKDDITAQLE
-138 TKQIDTIKSAP
+138 TIKSAP
-149 MTYQEDTFKNK
+149 MTYKEDTFRNK

-172 EAQIEHVY
+172 EAQVEHVY

-204 EFLKKVEEA
+204 ELLKKVEQA

-219 SNIGKGAKINVN
+219 RNIGNGAKINDNANV
-231 EDGWGVGGMLT
+231 DGWGIGGMLT
-242 SGATKEQQDLGKEL
+242 YGTTKEQQDLGKEL

-275 GEEVILPDGRKEKM
+275 GEEVILPNGKKEKM

-355 FHPALGLAIVNS
+355 FNPMLGLAIVNS

-413 KGVVSKASADGVL
+413 KGVVSKASAEGFL

-433 AESFTG
+433 AESITG

-445 GGKAIAAM
+445 GSKAIAAM

-499 KPLDDGLTQ
+499 KSLDDGLTQ

-533 LASKGKEQDTEQG
+533 LASKGKEQATEQG

-559 NLAEPTTDNAQS
+559 NSAEPTTDNAQS

-667 NRDGTANADGATIGQ
+667 NRDGTPNADGETVWQ

-698 SEQVSPTQTETT
+698 SEQVSPTKTETT
-710 TEGNSQSNTQPT
+710 TEGNSQSNTQST
-722 SDSTGQPHNLTQ
+722 SDSTGQPHDLTQ
-734 ESNSTGIDGRT
+734 ESSATGIDGRST
-745 SKTDTVRGEQGELG
+745 ETDTVRGEQGELG

-777 TDSRVQQRSQSN
+777 TDSGVQQRSQSD
-789 SVGETLGDKEV
+789 SVG
-800 DSLYREAL
+800 
-808 SDRNAYRDTD
+808 
-818 VDNIDNAIRQSEA
+818 
-831 NLARYIDEG
+831 
-840 DHQNVEYE
+840 
-848 DNYLRQAYAR
+848 
-858 KEQLTG
+858 
-864 ENQLDNYK
+864 
-872 RRRNELGVTN
+872 
-882 VEDLQANKRKQRIDE
+882 
-897 RNQQRERQ
+897 
-905 VADKEISDLG
+905 
-915 DAIYQAYK
+915 
-923 KAISN
+923 
-928 PFAKDLPQQREQLRS
+928 
-943 MLEEHNERSDK
+943 
-954 AIDVDRYMR
+954 
-963 KFDERIKND
+963 
-972 TTFAVRTITNLERKA
+972 
-987 EEIEAELNELIDELA
+987 
-1002 NISKNAK
+1002 
-1009 GKAVDSY
+1009 
-1016 NEMKSKIR
+1016 
-1024 KLIQRVREFFSE
+1024 
-1036 AKGKISNAFTK
+1036 
-1047 KFNELKL
+1047 
-1054 LADNLLDDISNFKP
+1054 
-1068 GHKLLT
+1068 
-1074 AKAWSNKTS
+1074 
-1083 KSAKKLR
+1083 
-1090 DVTNDTLKLMQDKNN
+1090 
-1105 EDVDAD
+1105 
-1111 DLFGNLRSPKPGKKG
+1111 
-1126 SVIDVAPNKASQ
+1126 
-1138 IKEATSRL
+1138 
-1146 RKNVV
+1146 
-1151 ERSGLPRVD
+1151 
-1160 LSEENQ
+1160 
-1166 QDRKVNSYGDQT
+1166 
-1178 NKPVDVSTS
+1178 
-1187 VRHKQQSSVS
+1187 
-1197 NERTETISPS
+1197 
-1207 DTTTPT
+1207 
-1213 RSTDATRVSKSERK
+1213 
-1227 DSGEETLTPT
+1227 ETLTPT

-1262 KEAKKNAHTREFL
+1262 KEAKKNAHTRELL

-1468 DGSVKAT
+1468 DGNVKAT

-1732 RFDIR
+1732 RFDVR

-1900 YESGPKIEN
+1900 YENGPKIEN

-2666 GVNGQP
+2666 GVNRQP

-3007 ELINNNGKIVKGLK
+3007 ELIDNNGKIVKGLK

-3039 MYEQGGISS
+3039 IYEQGGISS

-3315 PEPAKGMVLAFGGI
+3315 PEPAKGIVLAFGGI

-3499 YKNNVDFIKS
+3499 YKNNVEFIKS
-3509 MRAIEGY
+3509 MRKIEGY
-3516 NDN
+3516 DDN

>member
-41 VNFTQPTESV
+41 VNFTQPTEPV
-51 EPQRTDEQKQL
+51 EPQRTDDQKQL

-160 AKEVWRNTTPAV
+160 AKEVWRNTTPTV
-172 EAQIEHVY
+172 EAQVEHVY

-190 GIMTDKAILEKYDP
+190 GIMTDRAILEKYDP

-242 SGATKEQQDLGKEL
+242 SGTTKEQQDLGKEL

-313 EWENNPLSAVSS
+313 EWEKNPLSAISS
-325 LSGVGNMFA
+325 LSGIGNMTA

-349 GAAATF
+349 GVVASLVNPT
-355 FHPALGLAIVNS
+355 LGLAIINS

-376 AVNEAVSNEYKKLHG
+376 SVNEAVSNEYKKLHG

-401 DEYAAFIQDLAK
+401 DEYATLVQDLAK

-426 TGSLMTA
+426 TGSLMTI
-433 AESFTG
+433 AESVTG

-445 GGKAIAAM
+445 GSKAIASM

-515 SIENALQ
+515 SIENLVQ
-522 HGIRGVGKARK
+522 HGIRGAGKARK
-533 LASKGKEQDTEQG
+533 LASKGKEQATEQG
-546 DNQDVQQPETATD
+546 DNQDAQQPETATD
-559 NLAEPTTDNAQS
+559 NSAETTEEKVQQ
-571 PTASTSEVSNKPNST
+571 PVSATNET
-586 TSPNSPISED
+586 TSDAKPATTQSQGVSISED
-596 KAKLLSEYEHIINNA
+596 KAKLLSEYEGIINNA

-628 EDQFYNEDGTNTLQ
+628 EDQFYDADGTNTLQ
-642 SDLNAWVKNG
+642 SDLNAWIKNG
-652 RQATTQDNQ
+652 RQATTQDNTN
-661 DEHRAD
+661 ENRAD
-667 NRDGTANADGATIGQ
+667 NRDGTSNADGATIGQ

-710 TEGNSQSNTQPT
+710 TEGHSQSDTQST
-722 SDSTGQPHNLTQ
+722 SDSTGQPHDLTQ
-734 ESNSTGIDGRT
+734 ESSTTGADGRT
-745 SKTDTVRGEQGELG
+745 SETDTVRGEQGELG
-759 QDGSKQGG
+759 QNGSEQSG

-777 TDSRVQQRSQSN
+777 TDSGVQQRSQSD
-789 SVGETLGDKEV
+789 SVGETLTPEKRKERIAELEQQ
-800 DSLYREAL
+800 DREYIEKAEAEHKAKIE
-808 SDRNAYRDTD
+808 SDYAKAKNGSNAYANSHASQIIKDIQASAD
-818 VDNIDNAIRQSEA
+818 AITRFKE
-831 NLARYIDEG
+831 NG
-840 DHQNVEYE
+840 DQYNVERE
-848 DNYLRQAYAR
+848 DAYLRQAYAR
-858 KEQLTG
+858 KEQITG
-864 ENQLDNYK
+864 KSQLEAYK
-872 RRRNELGVTN
+872 QKRQELGLDRPISSPVSEELNLLRTEDKAYEDDLNAERRKYDEIASIQVGKIGSKANTQNLPIVIKAIAEATEMDNLN
-882 VEDLQANKRKQRIDE
+882 VAYAKAKELIATIPSKKSRQAKLDEVEQLYANKQSELKTDKFANRDRMEANKAKRDEKRAEADQAKQSRKDRI
-897 RNQQRERQ
+897 RERIRNRKR
-905 VADKEISDLG
+905 DSG
-915 DAIYQAYK
+915 
-923 KAISN
+923 
-928 PFAKDLPQQREQLRS
+928 PTEQS
-943 MLEEHNERSDK
+943 ESHS
-954 AIDVDRYMR
+954 
-963 KFDERIKND
+963 
-972 TTFAVRTITNLERKA
+972 
-987 EEIEAELNELIDELA
+987 
-1002 NISKNAK
+1002 
-1009 GKAVDSY
+1009 AVD
-1016 NEMKSKIR
+1016 NGE
-1024 KLIQRVREFFSE
+1024 
-1036 AKGKISNAFTK
+1036 
-1047 KFNELKL
+1047 
-1054 LADNLLDDISNFKP
+1054 
-1068 GHKLLT
+1068 
-1074 AKAWSNKTS
+1074 
-1083 KSAKKLR
+1083 
-1090 DVTNDTLKLMQDKNN
+1090 
-1105 EDVDAD
+1105 
-1111 DLFGNLRSPKPGKKG
+1111 
-1126 SVIDVAPNKASQ
+1126 
-1138 IKEATSRL
+1138 
-1146 RKNVV
+1146 
-1151 ERSGLPRVD
+1151 
-1160 LSEENQ
+1160 
-1166 QDRKVNSYGDQT
+1166 QT
-1178 NKPVDVSTS
+1178 T
-1187 VRHKQQSSVS
+1187 VS
-1197 NERTETISPS
+1197 NERTETSTSS
-1207 DTTTPT
+1207 DTASPT
-1213 RSTDATRVSKSERK
+1213 KSANETSASKSERRNRGSKRNPDYVSKK
-1227 DSGEETLTPT
+1227 DAKRIAEDLFFSVDDRVRTPLLERPNIQLARAGNFIYDRSTSTLFYDDPLGD
-1237 ERLAYPSFMTD
+1237 EQSVKVPEYLAHRIADFVHDKQGIVGTVTMIDTAKDADSDSSQSPKDNTD
-1248 EEIIAYKNRLKEFA
+1248 EANKNDYTK
-1262 KEAKKNAHTREFL
+1262 EFL
-1275 AARKGTFKSKAEMV
+1275 ASDKSTFKTKAEMV
-1289 DAMQKAMS
+1289 EAMQKAMS

-1312 ASSLIDQ
+1312 ASYIIDKQ
-1319 HKGRKGWGK
+1319 KGRKGWGK
-1328 NSAELALPKGAKMS
+1328 NSAELALPRGAKMS

-1356 EVGNSATEQATNV
+1356 EVDRRSATE
-1369 EPNPVDDLVSEI
+1369 P
-1381 KAFKGKPKAEDVSA
+1381 
-1395 FRDKARELKA
+1395 
-1405 SLNPKVRSAINKL
+1405 
-1418 ADKLDDD
+1418 
-1425 EYLAYAD
+1425 
-1432 TEQRKREERKEKAY
+1432 RKEKDN
-1446 KEVEDAIKGE
+1446 KEAED
-1456 RTYEKSE
+1456 
-1463 LTTTK
+1463 TTK
-1468 DGSVKAT
+1468 
-1475 VYRGGETENRGI
+1475 
-1487 MWFST
+1487 
-1492 NERVAATYA
+1492 
-1501 RDGNVHTKEL
+1501 GN
-1511 TISKPKVIDAKGVTF
+1511 
-1526 SQVQEKATYTR
+1526 Q
-1537 ERIRKEYPELHN
+1537 
-1549 AIVEFMYGKDSRG
+1549 
-1562 ENQFKKTDRLVYD
+1562 
-1575 TLAHNALVKAGVVDG
+1575 
-1590 DVYTGVVIRN
+1590 
-1600 VIDAGNK
+1600 
-1607 NISPMK
+1607 
-1613 GSKNDDF
+1613 
-1620 IGDNVVVF
+1620 
-1628 NEQRANETVYS
+1628 
-1639 AIKKEEPKEN
+1639 
-1649 TVANFNKENRINSAI
+1649 VANFNKENRINSAI

-1670 EEEKVKPYLKEF
+1670 EEETVKPYLKEF

-1704 TDQIKEAFF
+1704 VDKIKEAFF
-1713 DRTPN
+1713 DRTHN

-1732 RFDIR
+1732 RFDVR

-1782 TITLA
+1782 TVTLA
-1787 QQPKD
+1787 EQPKD

-1806 TNPALEQD
+1806 TNPELEQD

-1847 NNADFM
+1847 NNSDFM

-1863 HAMFKKVQSV
+1863 HAMFKKVQNV
-1873 LAGVLAVVAVGAMT
+1873 LAGVIAVVAVGAMT

-2029 RHAALNSA
+2029 RHVALNSA

-2079 SDTKGKTKSDVSSKN
+2079 SDTKGKTKSDVSSMS
-2094 NEQSQS
+2094 NELSKS
-2100 SDTSNTAKKTGV
+2100 SNTSNTTKKTGV

-2135 SVKAKDITRVT
+2135 SVKAKDITNVT

-2168 VNFITAKDYGNT
+2168 VNFITAKDYGHLE
-2180 QGFDKIR
+2180 GFDKIR
-2187 NAGVEGFYDPINKQV
+2187 NAGVEGFYDPTTQQV

-2254 ISQLAEAIMQD
+2254 ISQLADAIMQD

-2432 SRIWTGVQDSQQ
+2432 SRIWTGLQDSQQ

-2547 FVKHIPGL
+2547 FIKHIPGL

-2571 QGLAPSSY
+2571 QGLVPSSY

-2591 DDQIAIQNTFDKSD
+2591 DDQIEIQNTFDKSD
-2605 ATIIQRSNA
+2605 GTIIQRSNA

-2645 FIDFDVDNLTKVPYQ
+2645 FIDIDVDSLTKVPYQ
-2660 VKRFIK
+2660 VKRFVK

-2672 DTFTVE
+2672 DSFTVE

-2687 VKALAK
+2687 VKAVAK

-2816 LYDLWQDPK
+2816 MYDLWQDPN
-2825 TSHLVR
+2825 TSDLIK

-2888 IAREELTNGNLIARA
+2888 IAREEITNGNLIARA

-2943 WSSDNPFVKSLPQD
+2943 WSSDNPFVKSMPQD

-2970 FAQGTKLQ
+2970 FGQGTKLQ

-2992 KHMGDMQLAATIFSQ
+2992 KHMYDMQLASTIFAQ
-3007 ELINNNGKIVKGLK
+3007 ELIDNNGKIVQGLK

-3060 KLRFATGPRVAKWS
+3060 KLRFATGPRAAKWS

-3130 KIMDYIRRYTMFGN
+3130 KIMDYIRKYTIFGN

-3185 RAIRNVT
+3185 RSIRNLS

-3199 AARMWAE
+3199 VARMLAE
-3206 SVCGGS
+3206 NVCGGS
-3212 HKDLG
+3212 HKDVG

-3231 IPIAYDCDENGPVYF
+3231 IPIAYDCGEKGPDYF
-3246 RFPVEYGTGNVENAA
+3246 RFPVEYGTGNVENAI
-3261 GVSVVQVLTGAW
+3261 GVGVAQVINEAW
-3273 SAKQG
+3273 SAEQA
-3278 LEFVMDSLRDN
+3278 LDFVIDSLRDN

-3315 PEPAKGMVLAFGGI
+3315 PEPAKGAVLAFGGI

-3335 LNSMSYQFKDYKPG
+3335 LNSMSYQFKDYKPA
-3349 TGKKTTDQAWTELAE
+3349 TGKATTDKAWSELAE

-3377 EQVKVLATS
+3377 EQAKVLTTS
-3386 WTQGVFREMLTHAV
+3386 WTQGVFRDMLTHAV
-3400 EDDPKGSLWGA
+3400 ENDPKGSLWSA
-3411 ILGAKSVVRD
+3411 ILGYKSLARD
-3421 YKGYDKIAYTMA
+3421 AKGYDKIAYTMA
-3433 QTYLQSRYDDLNE
+3433 QTYLQSRYGDINE

-3486 ASLKDKTASQERR
+3486 ATLRDKSASQERR
-3499 YKNNVDFIKS
+3499 YKNNVEFIQS
-3509 MRAIEGY
+3509 MRKIEGY
-3516 NDN
+3516 DDN

>member
-1 MGLFDKAT
+1 MALKFDMDAFSKAT
-9 ANVKYTPQQPTTEVA
+9 ATLNYTPQQPTNEVA

-34 TDNPQQE
+34 TEN
-41 VNFTQPTESV
+41 TQPTV
-51 EPQRTDEQKQL
+51 EPTTSVLPQRSDEQVQRDTL
-62 DSLYATNKDDF
+62 FSENKDDF
-73 ISKMNQRY
+73 ISQMNQHY
-81 GILPSVGQNR
+81 GISPEIGQNR
-91 LNYKQLSE
+91 YNYAKLNE
-99 QMQSDGLTT
+99 QMRNDGLTT
-108 SQMREVQQQ
+108 EQMREVQQQ

-122 EAYRD
+122 EVYRD
-127 SLPGGDRKEEL
+127 SLPGGKRKDDITAQLE
-138 TKQIDTIKSAP
+138 TIKSAP
-149 MTYQEDTFKNK
+149 MTYKEDTWLNK
-160 AKEVWRNTTPAV
+160 AKEEWRNATPAT
-172 EAQIEHVY
+172 EAQVEHVY
-180 NAASQYVPGL
+180 NAASQYVPVL
-190 GIMTDKAILEKYDP
+190 GSMSDREILEKYDP
-204 EFLKKVEEA
+204 EFLKKVEAA
-213 GGIDFI
+213 GGITYLSQI
-219 SNIGKGAKINVN
+219 GQGANINETTNVN

-242 SGATKEQQDLGKEL
+242 FGATKEQQDLGREL
-256 LAKLDN
+256 LAKIDN

-269 KREDKE
+269 SREDKE
-275 GEEVILPDGRKEKM
+275 GEEVILPNGKKVKM
-289 SNRQAAMYYA
+289 SNRQAADYYSK
-299 QQGSS
+299 QESS
-304 VAGRDEWHK
+304 IAGRK
-313 EWENNPLSAVSS
+313 EWQERFDKDPLGSIRS
-325 LSGVGNMFA
+325 LSDVSNLTA
-334 DMLGSTISNAPTMVA
+334 TMLGSSIRNSPTIVA
-349 GAAATF
+349 GTAAGF
-355 FHPALGLAIVNS
+355 FHPALGLAVINS
-367 GNITQQEFD
+367 GNITDQELQY
-376 AVNEAVSNEYKKLHG
+376 VNKAISDEYKKQYG
-391 KNADVTKLSA
+391 KDAEVSKLSA
-401 DEYAAFIQDLAK
+401 DEYAKFAQELAK
-413 KGVVSKASADGVL
+413 NGVISKASAEGIL
-426 TGSLMTA
+426 
-433 AESFTG
+433 TG
-439 GLVGKL
+439 GLMTL
-445 GGKAIAAM
+445 AETATGGIVDSIGAKAIAKM
-453 TPKELANTLGKKL
+453 TPKELTDTLGKKL
-466 SNIAYGSVG
+466 SNIAFGSVG

-492 VENARKG
+492 VENARAGNK
-499 KPLDDGLTQ
+499 LDDGLTQ
-508 SYLMGTF
+508 SFLLGAF
-515 SIENALQ
+515 SIENVAQ
-522 HGIRGVGKARK
+522 HTVRGVGKARE
-533 LASKGKEQDTEQG
+533 LASKGKEQATDQS
-546 DNQDVQQPETATD
+546 DNVEAQQPENATE
-559 NLAEPTTDNAQS
+559 NTAEPTTDNAQS
-571 PTASTSEVSNKPNST
+571 PVSATNKTEPSQTSSPSVSIT
-586 TSPNSPISED
+586 ED
-596 KAKLLSEYEHIINNA
+596 KAKLLSEYERIINNA

-619 EDAKRAKQI
+619 DDAKRAKQI

-652 RQATTQDNQ
+652 RQATTQDNTN
-661 DEHRAD
+661 EHRAD
-667 NRDGTANADGATIGQ
+667 NRDGTANADGETVWQ

-698 SEQVSPTQTETT
+698 SEQVSPTQTKTS

-722 SDSTGQPHNLTQ
+722 SDSTGQPHDLTQ
-734 ESNSTGIDGRT
+734 ESNSTWLDGRT
-745 SKTDTVRGEQGELG
+745 SETDTVRGEQGELG

-777 TDSRVQQRSQSN
+777 TDSGVQQRSQSD
-789 SVGETLGDKEV
+789 SVGETLAPEERKNGT
-800 DSLYREAL
+800 
-808 SDRNAYRDTD
+808 RNRKRNSGSTE
-818 VDNIDNAIRQSEA
+818 QSEPRSTVA
-831 NLARYIDEG
+831 SG
-840 DHQNVEYE
+840 
-848 DNYLRQAYAR
+848 
-858 KEQLTG
+858 EQ
-864 ENQLDNYK
+864 
-872 RRRNELGVTN
+872 
-882 VEDLQANKRKQRIDE
+882 
-897 RNQQRERQ
+897 
-905 VADKEISDLG
+905 
-915 DAIYQAYK
+915 
-923 KAISN
+923 
-928 PFAKDLPQQREQLRS
+928 
-943 MLEEHNERSDK
+943 
-954 AIDVDRYMR
+954 
-963 KFDERIKND
+963 
-972 TTFAVRTITNLERKA
+972 TT
-987 EEIEAELNELIDELA
+987 
-1002 NISKNAK
+1002 
-1009 GKAVDSY
+1009 
-1016 NEMKSKIR
+1016 
-1024 KLIQRVREFFSE
+1024 
-1036 AKGKISNAFTK
+1036 
-1047 KFNELKL
+1047 
-1054 LADNLLDDISNFKP
+1054 
-1068 GHKLLT
+1068 
-1074 AKAWSNKTS
+1074 
-1083 KSAKKLR
+1083 
-1090 DVTNDTLKLMQDKNN
+1090 
-1105 EDVDAD
+1105 
-1111 DLFGNLRSPKPGKKG
+1111 
-1126 SVIDVAPNKASQ
+1126 
-1138 IKEATSRL
+1138 
-1146 RKNVV
+1146 
-1151 ERSGLPRVD
+1151 
-1160 LSEENQ
+1160 
-1166 QDRKVNSYGDQT
+1166 
-1178 NKPVDVSTS
+1178 
-1187 VRHKQQSSVS
+1187 VS
-1197 NERTETISPS
+1197 NETTETSSTS
-1207 DTTTPT
+1207 DTTTQT
-1213 RSTDATRVSKSERK
+1213 KSADEISATKSERK
-1227 DSGEETLTPT
+1227 GSGEETLTPS
-1237 ERLAYPSFMTD
+1237 ERRAYPSFMTD
-1248 EEIIAYKNRLKEFA
+1248 EEIIASKNRLNEFI
-1262 KEAKKNAHTREFL
+1262 KEAKKTAHTRAFL
-1275 AARKGTFKSKAEMV
+1275 ASDKSTFKTKAEMV
-1289 DAMQKAMS
+1289 EAMQKAMS

-1312 ASSLIDQ
+1312 ASYLIDKQ
-1319 HKGRKGWGK
+1319 KGRKGWGK

-2079 SDTKGKTKSDVSSKN
+2079 NNAKGKTKAYVSYTN
-2094 NEQSQS
+2094 NEQQQS
-2100 SDTSNTAKKTGV
+2100 SNMSNTTKRTGV
-2112 KSSNLKL
+2112 KDSNLKL
-2119 DNHTG
+2119 DNNTG
-2124 LNVAKKSSLKF
+2124 LKVAKKSTLKF
-2135 SVKAKDITRVT
+2135 SVKAKDITNVT

-2161 LGDLANN
+2161 LGELANN

-2254 ISQLAEAIMQD
+2254 ISQLADAIMQD

-2333 LGKKV
+2333 LGTKV

-2358 EATKAFAEKALADI
+2358 EATKAFAEKSLADI

-2432 SRIWTGVQDSQQ
+2432 SRIWTGLQDSQQ

-2571 QGLAPSSY
+2571 QGLVPSSY

-2591 DDQIAIQNTFDKSD
+2591 DDQIEIQNTFDKSD
-2605 ATIIQRSNA
+2605 GTIIQRSNA

-2645 FIDFDVDNLTKVPYQ
+2645 FIDIDVDSLTKVPYQ
-2660 VKRFIK
+2660 VKRFVK

-2672 DTFTVE
+2672 DSFTVE
-2678 THYRYETKD
+2678 THYRYDTKD
-2687 VKALAK
+2687 VKAVAK

-2804 SKQAASKNIGKV
+2804 SKQAASKHIGKV
-2816 LYDLWQDPK
+2816 MYDLWQDPN
-2825 TSHLVR
+2825 TSDLIK
-2831 VYRRNDKDYSS
+2831 VYRRNDKDYST

-2888 IAREELTNGNLIARA
+2888 IAREEITNGNLIARA
-2903 LFGMLSN
+2903 LFGTLSN

-2943 WSSDNPFVKSLPQD
+2943 WSSDNPFVKSMPQD

-2970 FAQGTKLQ
+2970 LGQGTKLQ

-2992 KHMGDMQLAATIFSQ
+2992 KHMYDMQLASTIFAQ
-3007 ELINNNGKIVKGLK
+3007 ELIDNNGKIVQGLK

-3060 KLRFATGPRVAKWS
+3060 KLRFATGPRAAKWS

-3097 MMFDLLTQTL
+3097 MMFDLLTGTL

-3130 KIMDYIRRYTMFGN
+3130 KIMDYIRKYTMFGN

-3185 RAIRNVT
+3185 RSIRNIA

-3199 AARMWAE
+3199 AARMLADN
-3206 SVCGGS
+3206 VCGGP
-3212 HKDLG
+3212 HKDVG

-3231 IPIAYDCDENGPVYF
+3231 IPIAYNCGEKGPDYF
-3246 RFPVEYGTGNVENAA
+3246 RFPVEYGTGNVENAI
-3261 GVSVVQVLTGAW
+3261 GVGVAQVLNGAW
-3273 SAKQG
+3273 SVEQARD
-3278 LEFVMDSLRDN
+3278 FVIDSLRDN

-3315 PEPAKGMVLAFGGI
+3315 PEPAKGAVLAFGGI
-3329 DSFGNP
+3329 DSFGNQ
-3335 LNSMSYQFKDYKPG
+3335 LNSMSYQFKDYKPA
-3349 TGKKTTDQAWTELAE
+3349 TGKATTDKAWSELAE

-3377 EQVKVLATS
+3377 EQAKVLTTS
-3386 WTQGVFREMLTHAV
+3386 WTQGVFRDMLTHVV
-3400 EDDPKGSLWGA
+3400 EDDPKGSLWSA
-3411 ILGAKSVVRD
+3411 ILGYKSLARD
-3421 YKGYDKIAYTMA
+3421 AKGYDKIAYTMA
-3433 QTYLQSRYDDLNE
+3433 QTYLQSRYGDINE

-3486 ASLKDKTASQERR
+3486 ATLRDKSASQERR
-3499 YKNNVDFIKS
+3499 YKNNVEFIKS
-3509 MRAIEGY
+3509 MRKIEGY
-3516 NDN
+3516 DDN

>member
-1 MGLFDKAT
+1 M
-9 ANVKYTPQQPTTEVA
+9 
-24 EQQATSPLPP
+24 
-34 TDNPQQE
+34 
-41 VNFTQPTESV
+41 
-51 EPQRTDEQKQL
+51 
-62 DSLYATNKDDF
+62 
-73 ISKMNQRY
+73 
-81 GILPSVGQNR
+81 
-91 LNYKQLSE
+91 
-99 QMQSDGLTT
+99 
-108 SQMREVQQQ
+108 
-117 WIKSV
+117 
-122 EAYRD
+122 
-127 SLPGGDRKEEL
+127 
-138 TKQIDTIKSAP
+138 
-149 MTYQEDTFKNK
+149 
-160 AKEVWRNTTPAV
+160 
-172 EAQIEHVY
+172 
-180 NAASQYVPGL
+180 
-190 GIMTDKAILEKYDP
+190 
-204 EFLKKVEEA
+204 
-213 GGIDFI
+213 
-219 SNIGKGAKINVN
+219 
-231 EDGWGVGGMLT
+231 
-242 SGATKEQQDLGKEL
+242 
-256 LAKLDN
+256 
-262 YRATETL
+262 
-269 KREDKE
+269 
-275 GEEVILPDGRKEKM
+275 
-289 SNRQAAMYYA
+289 
-299 QQGSS
+299 
-304 VAGRDEWHK
+304 
-313 EWENNPLSAVSS
+313 
-325 LSGVGNMFA
+325 
-334 DMLGSTISNAPTMVA
+334 
-349 GAAATF
+349 
-355 FHPALGLAIVNS
+355 
-367 GNITQQEFD
+367 
-376 AVNEAVSNEYKKLHG
+376 
-391 KNADVTKLSA
+391 
-401 DEYAAFIQDLAK
+401 
-413 KGVVSKASADGVL
+413 
-426 TGSLMTA
+426 
-433 AESFTG
+433 
-439 GLVGKL
+439 
-445 GGKAIAAM
+445 
-453 TPKELANTLGKKL
+453 
-466 SNIAYGSVG
+466 
-475 LGLKVSD
+475 
-482 EGLQEVASTI
+482 
-492 VENARKG
+492 
-499 KPLDDGLTQ
+499 
-508 SYLMGTF
+508 
-515 SIENALQ
+515 
-522 HGIRGVGKARK
+522 
-533 LASKGKEQDTEQG
+533 
-546 DNQDVQQPETATD
+546 
-559 NLAEPTTDNAQS
+559 
-571 PTASTSEVSNKPNST
+571 
-586 TSPNSPISED
+586 
-596 KAKLLSEYEHIINNA
+596 
-611 DEDGNLSD
+611 
-619 EDAKRAKQI
+619 
-628 EDQFYNEDGTNTLQ
+628 
-642 SDLNAWVKNG
+642 
-652 RQATTQDNQ
+652 
-661 DEHRAD
+661 
-667 NRDGTANADGATIGQ
+667 
-682 GLDVTN
+682 
-688 GSGAERSSET
+688 
-698 SEQVSPTQTETT
+698 
-710 TEGNSQSNTQPT
+710 
-722 SDSTGQPHNLTQ
+722 
-734 ESNSTGIDGRT
+734 
-745 SKTDTVRGEQGELG
+745 
-759 QDGSKQGG
+759 
-767 EPTQATSETS
+767 
-777 TDSRVQQRSQSN
+777 
-789 SVGETLGDKEV
+789 
-800 DSLYREAL
+800 
-808 SDRNAYRDTD
+808 
-818 VDNIDNAIRQSEA
+818 
-831 NLARYIDEG
+831 
-840 DHQNVEYE
+840 
-848 DNYLRQAYAR
+848 
-858 KEQLTG
+858 
-864 ENQLDNYK
+864 
-872 RRRNELGVTN
+872 
-882 VEDLQANKRKQRIDE
+882 
-897 RNQQRERQ
+897 
-905 VADKEISDLG
+905 
-915 DAIYQAYK
+915 
-923 KAISN
+923 
-928 PFAKDLPQQREQLRS
+928 
-943 MLEEHNERSDK
+943 
-954 AIDVDRYMR
+954 
-963 KFDERIKND
+963 
-972 TTFAVRTITNLERKA
+972 
-987 EEIEAELNELIDELA
+987 
-1002 NISKNAK
+1002 
-1009 GKAVDSY
+1009 
-1016 NEMKSKIR
+1016 
-1024 KLIQRVREFFSE
+1024 
-1036 AKGKISNAFTK
+1036 
-1047 KFNELKL
+1047 
-1054 LADNLLDDISNFKP
+1054 
-1068 GHKLLT
+1068 
-1074 AKAWSNKTS
+1074 
-1083 KSAKKLR
+1083 
-1090 DVTNDTLKLMQDKNN
+1090 
-1105 EDVDAD
+1105 
-1111 DLFGNLRSPKPGKKG
+1111 
-1126 SVIDVAPNKASQ
+1126 
-1138 IKEATSRL
+1138 
-1146 RKNVV
+1146 
-1151 ERSGLPRVD
+1151 
-1160 LSEENQ
+1160 
-1166 QDRKVNSYGDQT
+1166 
-1178 NKPVDVSTS
+1178 
-1187 VRHKQQSSVS
+1187 
-1197 NERTETISPS
+1197 
-1207 DTTTPT
+1207 
-1213 RSTDATRVSKSERK
+1213 
-1227 DSGEETLTPT
+1227 
-1237 ERLAYPSFMTD
+1237 
-1248 EEIIAYKNRLKEFA
+1248 
-1262 KEAKKNAHTREFL
+1262 
-1275 AARKGTFKSKAEMV
+1275 
-1289 DAMQKAMS
+1289 
-1297 EHLED
+1297 
-1302 TELNAELFKH
+1302 
-1312 ASSLIDQ
+1312 
-1319 HKGRKGWGK
+1319 
-1328 NSAELALPKGAKMS
+1328 
-1342 LTNVIGSAEKAHRE
+1342 
-1356 EVGNSATEQATNV
+1356 
-1369 EPNPVDDLVSEI
+1369 
-1381 KAFKGKPKAEDVSA
+1381 
-1395 FRDKARELKA
+1395 
-1405 SLNPKVRSAINKL
+1405 
-1418 ADKLDDD
+1418 
-1425 EYLAYAD
+1425 
-1432 TEQRKREERKEKAY
+1432 
-1446 KEVEDAIKGE
+1446 
-1456 RTYEKSE
+1456 
-1463 LTTTK
+1463 
-1468 DGSVKAT
+1468 
-1475 VYRGGETENRGI
+1475 
-1487 MWFST
+1487 
-1492 NERVAATYA
+1492 
-1501 RDGNVHTKEL
+1501 
-1511 TISKPKVIDAKGVTF
+1511 
-1526 SQVQEKATYTR
+1526 
-1537 ERIRKEYPELHN
+1537 
-1549 AIVEFMYGKDSRG
+1549 
-1562 ENQFKKTDRLVYD
+1562 
-1575 TLAHNALVKAGVVDG
+1575 
-1590 DVYTGVVIRN
+1590 
-1600 VIDAGNK
+1600 
-1607 NISPMK
+1607 
-1613 GSKNDDF
+1613 
-1620 IGDNVVVF
+1620 
-1628 NEQRANETVYS
+1628 
-1639 AIKKEEPKEN
+1639 
-1649 TVANFNKENRINSAI
+1649 
-1664 DNAVAS
+1664 
-1670 EEEKVKPYLKEF
+1670 
-1682 KTGDLRSNQK
+1682 
-1692 RASELLKDNPKD
+1692 
-1704 TDQIKEAFF
+1704 
-1713 DRTPN
+1713 
-1718 ARPASWGVVERGYI
+1718 ERGYI
-1732 RFDIR
+1732 RFDVR
-1737 NPNHKAFKGTRV
+1737 NPNHKSFKGTRV

-1806 TNPALEQD
+1806 TNPELEQD

-1819 EEFAKEN
+1819 EEFAREN

-1847 NNADFM
+1847 NNSDFM

-1863 HAMFKKVQSV
+1863 HAMFKKVQNV
-1873 LAGVLAVVAVGAMT
+1873 LAGVIAVVAVGAMT

-1924 KDHNGKAFVVADKAQ
+1924 KDHNGKAFVVADKAE

-2079 SDTKGKTKSDVSSKN
+2079 SNTKGKAKSDVSSTS
-2094 NEQSQS
+2094 NEQQQ
-2100 SDTSNTAKKTGV
+2100 TSNVKKTGV

-2135 SVKAKDITRVT
+2135 SVKAKDIAKVT
-2146 GSVSVDKLRKALDHA
+2146 GSVSIDKLQKSLEHA
-2161 LGDLANN
+2161 LGDLAKN
-2168 VNFITAKDYGNT
+2168 VNFITAKDYGHLE
-2180 QGFDKIR
+2180 GFDKIR
-2187 NAGVEGFYDPINKQV
+2187 NAGVEGFYDPTTQQV
-2202 YIVADNIEAQN
+2202 YIVADNVEAQN

-2231 NGLDVKHGDELGNI
+2231 NGLDVKHGEELGDI
-2245 LYKVQGNSF
+2245 LHKVQGNSF
-2254 ISQLAEAIMQD
+2254 ISQLADAIMQD

-2312 GGLKAIIGK
+2312 GGLKSIIGK
-2321 HLVSLRQLISKV
+2321 HLISLRQLIGKV

-2383 MFSVADKAKNFV
+2383 MFSVADKAKNFA

-2432 SRIWTGVQDSQQ
+2432 SRLWTGIQDSQQ

-2481 NLEMKFNKFAAENKD
+2481 NLEMKFNKFATENKD

-2547 FVKHIPGL
+2547 FIKHIPGL

-2571 QGLAPSSY
+2571 QGLVPSSY

-2591 DDQIAIQNTFDKSD
+2591 DDQIEIQNTFDKSD

-2645 FIDFDVDNLTKVPYQ
+2645 FIDIDVDSLTKVPYQ
-2660 VKRFIK
+2660 VKRFVK

-2672 DTFTVE
+2672 DSFTVE

-2687 VKALAK
+2687 VKAVAK

-2723 GDAPSEE
+2723 GNAPSEE

-2804 SKQAASKNIGKV
+2804 SKQAAAKHIGKV
-2816 LYDLWQDPK
+2816 MYDLWQDPK
-2825 TSHLVR
+2825 TSHLIK

-2888 IAREELTNGNLIARA
+2888 IAREEITNGNLIARA
-2903 LFGMLSN
+2903 LFGTLSN

-2943 WSSDNPFVKSLPQD
+2943 WSSDNPFVKSMPQD

-2970 FAQGTKLQ
+2970 LRQGTKLQ
-2978 ATTAYHKYANTANL
+2978 ATTAYHKYANTVNI
-2992 KHMGDMQLAATIFSQ
+2992 KHMGDMQLASMIFAQ
-3007 ELINNNGKIVKGLK
+3007 ELIDNNGKIVGALK

-3060 KLRFATGPRVAKWS
+3060 KLRFATGPRAAKWS

-3130 KIMDYIRRYTMFGN
+3130 KIMDYIRKYTMFGN

-3185 RAIRNVT
+3185 RSVRNIAIG
-3192 IGMGMNL
+3192 IGMNL
-3199 AARMWAE
+3199 AARMLAE
-3206 SVCGGS
+3206 NVCGGS
-3212 HKDLG
+3212 HKDVG

-3231 IPIAYDCDENGPVYF
+3231 VPVAYNCGEKGPDYF
-3246 RFPVEYGTGNVENAA
+3246 RFPVEYGTGNVENAI
-3261 GVSVVQVLTGAW
+3261 GVGVAQVINEAW
-3273 SAKQG
+3273 SAEQA
-3278 LEFVMDSLRDN
+3278 LDFVIDSLRDN

-3315 PEPAKGMVLAFGGI
+3315 PEPAKGAVLAFGGI

-3335 LNSMSYQFKDYKPG
+3335 LNSMSYQFKDYKPA
-3349 TGKKTTDQAWTELAE
+3349 TGKATTDKAWTELAE

-3377 EQVKVLATS
+3377 EQAKVLTTS
-3386 WTQGVFREMLTHAV
+3386 WTQGVFRDMLTHAV
-3400 EDDPKGSLWGA
+3400 ENDPKGSLWGA
-3411 ILGAKSVVRD
+3411 ILGYKSLARD
-3421 YKGYDKIAYTMA
+3421 AKGYDKIAYTMA
-3433 QTYLQSRYDDLNE
+3433 QTYLQSRYGDINE

-3486 ASLKDKTASQERR
+3486 ATLRDKSASQERR
-3499 YKNNVDFIKS
+3499 YKNNVEFIQS
-3509 MRAIEGY
+3509 MRKIEGY
-3516 NDN
+3516 DDN

>member
-9 ANVKYTPQQPTTEVA
+9 SNVKYTPQQPTTEVA

-34 TDNPQQE
+34 TDNPPQE
-41 VNFTQPTESV
+41 VNFTQPTEQV

-62 DSLYATNKDDF
+62 DSLYDTSKDDF
-73 ISKMNQRY
+73 ISQMNQRY

-99 QMQSDGLTT
+99 QMEKDGLTT
-108 SQMREVQQQ
+108 PQMREVQQQ

-127 SLPGGDRKEEL
+127 SLPDGNRKEEL

-149 MTYQEDTFKNK
+149 MTYKEDTLKNK

-172 EAQIEHVY
+172 EAQVEHIY
-180 NAASQYVPGL
+180 NAASQYVPLL
-190 GIMTDKAILEKYDP
+190 GMMSDREILEKYDP
-204 EFLKKVEEA
+204 EFLKKVDEA
-213 GGIDFI
+213 GGINFI

-269 KREDKE
+269 QREDKE
-275 GEEVILPDGRKEKM
+275 GEEVILPNGKKEKM

-299 QQGSS
+299 QHGSS

-313 EWENNPLSAVSS
+313 EWDKNPLRAVSS

-349 GAAATF
+349 GAAASF
-355 FHPALGLAIVNS
+355 FNPALGLAIVNS

-376 AVNEAVSNEYKKLHG
+376 SVNEAVSDEYKKLYG
-391 KNADVTKLSA
+391 KDADVTKLSA
-401 DEYAAFIQDLAK
+401 DEYAKFVQDLAK
-413 KGVVSKASADGVL
+413 KGVVSKASAEGFL

-433 AESFTG
+433 AESITG

-482 EGLQEVASTI
+482 EGLQEVASTV

-508 SYLMGTF
+508 SFLMGTF
-515 SIENALQ
+515 SIENLVQ
-522 HGIRGVGKARK
+522 HGIRGAGKARE
-533 LASKGKEQDTEQG
+533 LASKGKEQATDQSE
-546 DNQDVQQPETATD
+546 NAEAQQPENVAENT
-559 NLAEPTTDNAQS
+559 AEPTTDNAQS
-571 PTASTSEVSNKPNST
+571 PVSATNKTESSQTS
-586 TSPNSPISED
+586 SPSISITED
-596 KAKLLSEYEHIINNA
+596 KAKLLSEYERIINNA

-619 EDAKRAKQI
+619 EDAKLAKQI
-628 EDQFYNEDGTNTLQ
+628 EDQFYKEDGTNTLQ

-652 RQATTQDNQ
+652 RQATTQDNTN
-661 DEHRAD
+661 EHRAD
-667 NRDGTANADGATIGQ
+667 NRDGTANADGETVWQ

-722 SDSTGQPHNLTQ
+722 SDSTGQPHDLTQ

-745 SKTDTVRGEQGELG
+745 SETDTVRGEQGELG

-777 TDSRVQQRSQSN
+777 TDSGVQQRSQSD

-800 DSLYREAL
+800 DNLYQEAL

-818 VDNIDNAIRQSEA
+818 VDNIDDAIRQSEA

-840 DHQNVEYE
+840 DNQNVEYE

-905 VADKEISDLG
+905 VADKEVSDLG

-923 KAISN
+923 KAISS
-928 PFAKDLPQQREQLRS
+928 PLAKDLPQQRERLRS

-954 AIDVDRYMR
+954 EIDVDRYMR

-972 TTFAVRTITNLERKA
+972 TTLAGRTITNIERKA

-1024 KLIQRVREFFSE
+1024 KLIKRVREFFSE
-1036 AKGKISNAFTK
+1036 AKGKISNSFIK

-1197 NERTETISPS
+1197 NERTETSSPS
-1207 DTTTPT
+1207 DTSTPT
-1213 RSTDATRVSKSERK
+1213 KSADKTSVTKSERK
-1227 DSGEETLTPT
+1227 GSGEETLTPS
-1237 ERLAYPSFMTD
+1237 ERRAYPSFMTD
-1248 EEIIAYKNRLKEFA
+1248 EEIIASKNRLNEFV
-1262 KEAKKNAHTREFL
+1262 KEAKKTAHTRAFL
-1275 AARKGTFKSKAEMV
+1275 ASDKSTFKTKAEMV
-1289 DAMQKAMS
+1289 EAMQKAMS

-1302 TELNAELFKH
+1302 AELNAELFKH
-1312 ASSLIDQ
+1312 ASYLIDKQ
-1319 HKGRKGWGK
+1319 KGRKGWGK
-1328 NSAELALPKGAKMS
+1328 NSAELALPRGAKMS
-1342 LTNVIGSAEKAHRE
+1342 LTNVIGSAEKAHR
-1356 EVGNSATEQATNV
+1356 Q
-1369 EPNPVDDLVSEI
+1369 
-1381 KAFKGKPKAEDVSA
+1381 
-1395 FRDKARELKA
+1395 
-1405 SLNPKVRSAINKL
+1405 
-1418 ADKLDDD
+1418 
-1425 EYLAYAD
+1425 
-1432 TEQRKREERKEKAY
+1432 
-1446 KEVEDAIKGE
+1446 EVE
-1456 RTYEKSE
+1456 
-1463 LTTTK
+1463 
-1468 DGSVKAT
+1468 
-1475 VYRGGETENRGI
+1475 N
-1487 MWFST
+1487 
-1492 NERVAATYA
+1492 
-1501 RDGNVHTKEL
+1501 
-1511 TISKPKVIDAKGVTF
+1511 
-1526 SQVQEKATYTR
+1526 
-1537 ERIRKEYPELHN
+1537 
-1549 AIVEFMYGKDSRG
+1549 
-1562 ENQFKKTDRLVYD
+1562 
-1575 TLAHNALVKAGVVDG
+1575 
-1590 DVYTGVVIRN
+1590 
-1600 VIDAGNK
+1600 
-1607 NISPMK
+1607 
-1613 GSKNDDF
+1613 
-1620 IGDNVVVF
+1620 
-1628 NEQRANETVYS
+1628 

-1670 EEEKVKPYLKEF
+1670 EEEMVKPYLKEF

-1704 TDQIKEAFF
+1704 ADEIKEAFF

-1732 RFDIR
+1732 RFDVR
-1737 NPNHKAFKGTRV
+1737 NPNHKSFKGTRV

-1806 TNPALEQD
+1806 TNPELEQD

-1847 NNADFM
+1847 NNSDFM

-1863 HAMFKKVQSV
+1863 HAMFKKVQNV
-1873 LAGVLAVVAVGAMT
+1873 LAGVIAVVAVGAMT

-1979 HKTETKNLSDVDKR
+1979 HKTETKNLSDIDKR

-2079 SDTKGKTKSDVSSKN
+2079 SDAKGKTKSDVSYTN

-2100 SDTSNTAKKTGV
+2100 SNTSNTAKKTGV

-2135 SVKAKDITRVT
+2135 SVKAKDITNVT

-2245 LYKVQGNSF
+2245 LYKVQGNNF

-2321 HLVSLRQLISKV
+2321 HLVSLRQLIGKV

-2432 SRIWTGVQDSQQ
+2432 SRLWTGIQDSQQ

-2537 GEDIYDNNGN
+2537 GEDIYDSNGN

-2561 YSEYIANAKA
+2561 YSEYVANAKA

-2614 ANDTSRKN
+2614 VNDTSRKN

-2693 GRIMPLVDEYVALSQ
+2693 GRIMPLVDEYVTLSQ

-2825 TSHLVR
+2825 TSHLVK

-2842 QNGILITRDKVVG
+2842 QNGILITRNKVVG
-2855 GRVVKDANG
+2855 GRVVRDANG

-2888 IAREELTNGNLIARA
+2888 IAREEITNGNLIARA

-2943 WSSDNPFVKSLPQD
+2943 WSSDNPFVKSLPPD

-2978 ATTAYHKYANTANL
+2978 ATTAYHKYANTVNV
-2992 KHMGDMQLAATIFSQ
+2992 KHMGDMQLASMIFAQ
-3007 ELINNNGKIVKGLK
+3007 ELIDNNGKIVGALK

-3074 GKASK
+3074 GRAGK

-3144 AIAQGSKAF
+3144 AIAQGAKAF

-3162 DPNHKLFGWFGP
+3162 DPNQKLFGWFGP

-3185 RAIRNVT
+3185 RAIRNVI

-3206 SVCGGS
+3206 NICGGS

-3273 SAKQG
+3273 SAKQA
-3278 LEFVMDSLRDN
+3278 LEFVADSLRDN

-3315 PEPAKGMVLAFGGI
+3315 PEPAKGAVLAFGGI

-3335 LNSMSYQFKDYKPG
+3335 LNSVTYHLRDYKPS
-3349 TGKKTTDQAWTELAE
+3349 TGKATTDKAWSELAE

-3377 EQVKVLATS
+3377 EQAKVLTTS

-3411 ILGAKSVVRD
+3411 ILGVKSVVRES
-3421 YKGYDKIAYTMA
+3421 KGYDKIAYTMA
-3433 QTYLQSRYDDLNE
+3433 QTYLQSRYEDLNE
-3446 IAIKAEGTGNPNP
+3446 IAIKAEGTGNPHP

-3466 NGYEMDEK
+3466 NGYEMDET
-3474 ESKLLKQVLKYR
+3474 ETKLLNQVLKYR
-3486 ASLKDKTASQERR
+3486 ASLRDKSASQERR
-3499 YKNNVDFIKS
+3499 YKNNVNFIKS

>member
-1 MGLFDKAT
+1 MALKFDMDAFSKAT
-9 ANVKYTPQQPTTEVA
+9 ATLNYTPQPPTNEVA

-34 TDNPQQE
+34 TEN
-41 VNFTQPTESV
+41 TQPTVEPTTSV
-51 EPQRTDEQKQL
+51 QTQEPQRSYEQVQRDTL
-62 DSLYATNKDDF
+62 FSENKDDF
-73 ISKMNQRY
+73 ISQMNQHY
-81 GILPSVGQNR
+81 GISPEIGQNR
-91 LNYKQLSE
+91 YNYAKLNE
-99 QMQSDGLTT
+99 QMRNDGLTT
-108 SQMREVQQQ
+108 EQMREVQQQ

-127 SLPGGDRKEEL
+127 SLPGGKRKDDITAQLE
-138 TKQIDTIKSAP
+138 TIKSAP
-149 MTYQEDTFKNK
+149 MTYKEDHWTNK
-160 AKEVWRNTTPAV
+160 AKEAWRNMTPAV
-172 EAQIEHVY
+172 EAQVEHVY

-204 EFLKKVEEA
+204 ELLKKVEQA

-219 SNIGKGAKINVN
+219 RNIGNGAKINDNANV
-231 EDGWGVGGMLT
+231 DGWGVGGMLT
-242 SGATKEQQDLGKEL
+242 YGTTKEQQDLGKEL

-275 GEEVILPDGRKEKM
+275 GEEVILPNGKKEKM

-325 LSGVGNMFA
+325 LSGVGNMLA

-355 FHPALGLAIVNS
+355 FNPMLGLAIVNS

-413 KGVVSKASADGVL
+413 KGVVSKASAEGFL

-433 AESFTG
+433 AESITG

-445 GGKAIAAM
+445 GSKAIAAM

-499 KPLDDGLTQ
+499 KSLDDGLTQ

-533 LASKGKEQDTEQG
+533 LASKGKEQATEQG

-559 NLAEPTTDNAQS
+559 NSAEPTTDNAQS

-652 RQATTQDNQ
+652 RQATTQDNTN
-661 DEHRAD
+661 EHRAD
-667 NRDGTANADGATIGQ
+667 NRDGTANADGETVWQ

-698 SEQVSPTQTETT
+698 SEQVSPTQTKTS

-722 SDSTGQPHNLTQ
+722 SDSTGQPHDLTQ
-734 ESNSTGIDGRT
+734 ESNSTWLDGRT
-745 SKTDTVRGEQGELG
+745 SETDTVRGEQGELG

-777 TDSRVQQRSQSN
+777 TDSGVQQRSQSD
-789 SVGETLGDKEV
+789 SVGETLAPEERKNGT
-800 DSLYREAL
+800 
-808 SDRNAYRDTD
+808 RNRKRNSGSTE
-818 VDNIDNAIRQSEA
+818 QSEPRSTVA
-831 NLARYIDEG
+831 SG
-840 DHQNVEYE
+840 
-848 DNYLRQAYAR
+848 
-858 KEQLTG
+858 EQ
-864 ENQLDNYK
+864 
-872 RRRNELGVTN
+872 
-882 VEDLQANKRKQRIDE
+882 
-897 RNQQRERQ
+897 
-905 VADKEISDLG
+905 
-915 DAIYQAYK
+915 
-923 KAISN
+923 
-928 PFAKDLPQQREQLRS
+928 
-943 MLEEHNERSDK
+943 
-954 AIDVDRYMR
+954 
-963 KFDERIKND
+963 
-972 TTFAVRTITNLERKA
+972 TT
-987 EEIEAELNELIDELA
+987 
-1002 NISKNAK
+1002 
-1009 GKAVDSY
+1009 
-1016 NEMKSKIR
+1016 
-1024 KLIQRVREFFSE
+1024 
-1036 AKGKISNAFTK
+1036 
-1047 KFNELKL
+1047 
-1054 LADNLLDDISNFKP
+1054 
-1068 GHKLLT
+1068 
-1074 AKAWSNKTS
+1074 
-1083 KSAKKLR
+1083 
-1090 DVTNDTLKLMQDKNN
+1090 
-1105 EDVDAD
+1105 
-1111 DLFGNLRSPKPGKKG
+1111 
-1126 SVIDVAPNKASQ
+1126 
-1138 IKEATSRL
+1138 
-1146 RKNVV
+1146 
-1151 ERSGLPRVD
+1151 
-1160 LSEENQ
+1160 
-1166 QDRKVNSYGDQT
+1166 
-1178 NKPVDVSTS
+1178 
-1187 VRHKQQSSVS
+1187 VS
-1197 NERTETISPS
+1197 NETTETSSTS
-1207 DTTTPT
+1207 DTTTQT
-1213 RSTDATRVSKSERK
+1213 KSVDEISTTKSERK
-1227 DSGEETLTPT
+1227 GSGEETLTPS
-1237 ERLAYPSFMTD
+1237 ERRAYPSFMTD
-1248 EEIIAYKNRLKEFA
+1248 EEIIASKNRLNEFI
-1262 KEAKKNAHTREFL
+1262 KEAKKTAHTRAFL
-1275 AARKGTFKSKAEMV
+1275 ASDKSTFKTKAEMV
-1289 DAMQKAMS
+1289 EAMQKAMS

-1312 ASSLIDQ
+1312 ASYLIDKQ
-1319 HKGRKGWGK
+1319 KGRKGWGK

-1468 DGSVKAT
+1468 DGNVKAT

-1732 RFDIR
+1732 RFDVR

-1900 YESGPKIEN
+1900 YENGPKIEN

-2291 KTGKVKAL
+2291 KTGKVKTL

-2432 SRIWTGVQDSQQ
+2432 SRIWTGIQDSQQ

-2474 RYRSRIK
+2474 KYRARIK

-2537 GEDIYDNNGN
+2537 GEDIFDNNGN

-2614 ANDTSRKN
+2614 VNDTSRKN

-2804 SKQAASKNIGKV
+2804 SKQVASKNIGKV
-2816 LYDLWQDPK
+2816 LYDLWLDPK

-2992 KHMGDMQLAATIFSQ
+2992 KHMGDMQLAAIIFSQ
-3007 ELINNNGKIVKGLK
+3007 ELIDNNGNIVKGLK

-3162 DPNHKLFGWFGP
+3162 DPNQKLFGWFGP

-3185 RAIRNVT
+3185 RAIRNVI

-3199 AARMWAE
+3199 AARMLAE
-3206 SVCGGS
+3206 NVCGGS

-3509 MRAIEGY
+3509 MRTIEGY

>member
-1 MGLFDKAT
+1 MALKFDTDAFSKAIAT
-9 ANVKYTPQQPTTEVA
+9 LNYTPQQPTNEVA

-34 TDNPQQE
+34 TEN
-41 VNFTQPTESV
+41 TQPTVEPTTSV
-51 EPQRTDEQKQL
+51 QPQEPQRSDEQVQRDTL
-62 DSLYATNKDDF
+62 FSENKDDF
-73 ISKMNQRY
+73 ISQMNQHY
-81 GILPSVGQNR
+81 GISPEIGQNR
-91 LNYKQLSE
+91 YNYAKLNE
-99 QMQSDGLTT
+99 QMRNDGLTT
-108 SQMREVQQQ
+108 EQMREVQQQ

-122 EAYRD
+122 EVYRD
-127 SLPGGDRKEEL
+127 SLPGGKRKDDITAQLE
-138 TKQIDTIKSAP
+138 TIKSAP
-149 MTYQEDTFKNK
+149 MTYKEDTFRNK

-172 EAQIEHVY
+172 EAQVEHVF

-204 EFLKKVEEA
+204 ELLKKVEQA

-219 SNIGKGAKINVN
+219 RNIGNGAKINDNAN

-275 GEEVILPDGRKEKM
+275 GEEVILPDGKKVKM
-289 SNRQAAMYYA
+289 SNRQVAMYYA

-325 LSGVGNMFA
+325 LSGVGNMLA

-349 GAAATF
+349 GAAASF
-355 FHPALGLAIVNS
+355 FNPALGLAIVNS

-376 AVNEAVSNEYKKLHG
+376 SVNEAVSNEYKKLYG
-391 KNADVTKLSA
+391 KDADVTKLSA
-401 DEYAAFIQDLAK
+401 DDYAKFVQDLAK

-433 AESFTG
+433 AESITG

-508 SYLMGTF
+508 SFLMGTF
-515 SIENALQ
+515 SIENLVQ
-522 HGIRGVGKARK
+522 HGIRGAGKARE
-533 LASKGKEQDTEQG
+533 LASKDKEQAT
-546 DNQDVQQPETATD
+546 NQSESQEAPQPETTTENTAESTPD
-559 NLAEPTTDNAQS
+559 NTQS

-586 TSPNSPISED
+586 TSPSVSITEY
-596 KAKLLSEYEHIINNA
+596 KAKLLSEYERIINNA

-652 RQATTQDNQ
+652 RQATAQDNTN
-661 DEHRAD
+661 EHRAD

-688 GSGAERSSET
+688 GSGTERSSET

-745 SKTDTVRGEQGELG
+745 SETDTVRGEQGELG

-777 TDSRVQQRSQSN
+777 TDSGVQQRSQSD
-789 SVGETLGDKEV
+789 SVGETLG
-800 DSLYREAL
+800 
-808 SDRNAYRDTD
+808 
-818 VDNIDNAIRQSEA
+818 
-831 NLARYIDEG
+831 
-840 DHQNVEYE
+840 
-848 DNYLRQAYAR
+848 
-858 KEQLTG
+858 
-864 ENQLDNYK
+864 
-872 RRRNELGVTN
+872 VTS

-905 VADKEISDLG
+905 VADKEVSDLG
-915 DAIYQAYK
+915 DAIYQSYK

-928 PFAKDLPQQREQLRS
+928 PLAKDLPQQRERLRS

-954 AIDVDRYMR
+954 EIDVDRYMR

-972 TTFAVRTITNLERKA
+972 TTLAGRTITNIERKA

-1036 AKGKISNAFTK
+1036 AKGRISNSFTK

-1074 AKAWSNKTS
+1074 AKAWSNKTL

-1166 QDRKVNSYGDQT
+1166 QDRKVNSYGDQI

-1197 NERTETISPS
+1197 NERTETSSPS
-1207 DTTTPT
+1207 DTTTRT
-1213 RSTDATRVSKSERK
+1213 KSADETSATKSERK
-1227 DSGEETLTPT
+1227 GNSKRNPDYVSKKDAKRIAEDLFFAVDDRVRTPLLERPNIQLARAGNFIYDRSTNTLTYDDP
-1237 ERLAYPSFMTD
+1237 LGD
-1248 EEIIAYKNRLKEFA
+1248 EQ
-1262 KEAKKNAHTREFL
+1262 
-1275 AARKGTFKSKAEMV
+1275 SV
-1289 DAMQKAMS
+1289 
-1297 EHLED
+1297 
-1302 TELNAELFKH
+1302 
-1312 ASSLIDQ
+1312 
-1319 HKGRKGWGK
+1319 
-1328 NSAELALPKGAKMS
+1328 
-1342 LTNVIGSAEKAHRE
+1342 
-1356 EVGNSATEQATNV
+1356 
-1369 EPNPVDDLVSEI
+1369 
-1381 KAFKGKPKAEDVSA
+1381 
-1395 FRDKARELKA
+1395 
-1405 SLNPKVRSAINKL
+1405 KVP
-1418 ADKLDDD
+1418 
-1425 EYLAYAD
+1425 EYLAHRIADFVHDKLGVVGTVAMVDSAKDKTSNQIIDEFLSLDKYPMHKDKVKERYDEVRGVIPFSDENTRYAV
-1432 TEQRKREERKEKAY
+1432 EQKHKQLIRESKFSEKTKKELSDY
-1446 KEVEDAIKGE
+1446 RFGE
-1456 RTYEKSE
+1456 RT
-1463 LTTTK
+1463 
-1468 DGSVKAT
+1468 
-1475 VYRGGETENRGI
+1475 GETMDKNNAKAKFDAEKREQTAN
-1487 MWFST
+1487 
-1492 NERVAATYA
+1492 
-1501 RDGNVHTKEL
+1501 
-1511 TISKPKVIDAKGVTF
+1511 TIEA
-1526 SQVQEKATYTR
+1526 
-1537 ERIRKEYPELHN
+1537 
-1549 AIVEFMYGKDSRG
+1549 
-1562 ENQFKKTDRLVYD
+1562 FKKGNE
-1575 TLAHNALVKAGVVDG
+1575 TLADVLSRDLDEKQYEDVISHAINDPYIPYDGAGGLKYQAPDVEVAKPIQLAKDIVTGTKKGLTKAKLQQLEKEFYNLPKNYQDAVNKKLRSAM
-1590 DVYTGVVIRN
+1590 TG
-1600 VIDAGNK
+1600 
-1607 NISPMK
+1607 
-1613 GSKNDDF
+1613 
-1620 IGDNVVVF
+1620 IGD
-1628 NEQRANETVYS
+1628 RYIKDTYD
-1639 AIKKEEPKEN
+1639 AINGKVNNQVPAFE
-1649 TVANFNKENRINSAI
+1649 KENRINSAI
-1664 DNAVAS
+1664 DNAVAT
-1670 EEEKVKPYLKEF
+1670 EEETVKPYSKEF

-1692 RASELLKDNPKD
+1692 RASGLLKDNPKD
-1704 TDQIKEAFF
+1704 ADKIKEAFF

-1732 RFDIR
+1732 RFDVR
-1737 NPNHKAFKGTRV
+1737 NPNHKSFKGTRV

-1792 TRETTDKAVENVIR
+1792 TRETTNKAVENVIR
-1806 TNPALEQD
+1806 TNPELEQD

-1819 EEFAKEN
+1819 EEFAREN

-1847 NNADFM
+1847 NNSDFM

-1863 HAMFKKVQSV
+1863 HAMFKKVQNV

-2079 SDTKGKTKSDVSSKN
+2079 SDTKGKTKSDVSSTS
-2094 NEQSQS
+2094 NEHPQS
-2100 SDTSNTAKKTGV
+2100 SNTKKTGV

-2135 SVKAKDITRVT
+2135 SVKAKDITNVT

-2231 NGLDVKHGDELGNI
+2231 NGLDVKHGEELGNI

-2254 ISQLAEAIMQD
+2254 ISQLADAIMQD
-2265 RRDNQLTEIGYDKA
+2265 RRDNQLAEIGYDKA
-2279 TEEALAELGAAI
+2279 TEEALSELGAAI

-2432 SRIWTGVQDSQQ
+2432 SRLWTGIQDSQQ

-2481 NLEMKFNKFAAENKD
+2481 NLEMKFNKFATENKD

-2547 FVKHIPGL
+2547 FIKHIPGL

-2571 QGLAPSSY
+2571 QGLVPSSY

-2591 DDQIAIQNTFDKSD
+2591 DDQIEIQNTFDKSD
-2605 ATIIQRSNA
+2605 GTIIQRSNA

-2645 FIDFDVDNLTKVPYQ
+2645 FIDIDVDSLTKVPYQ
-2660 VKRFIK
+2660 VKRFVK

-2672 DTFTVE
+2672 DSFTVE

-2687 VKALAK
+2687 VKAVAK

-2804 SKQAASKNIGKV
+2804 SKQAASKHIGKV
-2816 LYDLWQDPK
+2816 MYDLWQDQK
-2825 TSHLVR
+2825 TNHLIK

-2855 GRVVKDANG
+2855 GRVVRDANG

-2888 IAREELTNGNLIARA
+2888 IAREEITNGNLIARA
-2903 LFGMLSN
+2903 LFGTLSS

-2923 GFSIPNAIKG
+2923 GFSIANAVKG

-2943 WSSDNPFVKSLPQD
+2943 WSSDSPFVKSMPQD

-2970 FAQGTKLQ
+2970 LRQGTKLQ
-2978 ATTAYHKYANTANL
+2978 ATTALHKYANTANL
-2992 KHMGDMQLAATIFSQ
+2992 KHMYDMQLASTIFAQ
-3007 ELINNNGKIVKGLK
+3007 ELIDNNGKIVQGLK

-3060 KLRFATGPRVAKWS
+3060 KLRFATGPRAAKWS

-3079 ALETAASVT
+3079 VLETAASVT

-3097 MMFDLLTQTL
+3097 MMFDLLTGTL

-3130 KIMDYIRRYTMFGN
+3130 KIMDYIRKYTMFGN

-3185 RAIRNVT
+3185 RSIRNIA

-3199 AARMWAE
+3199 AARMLAE
-3206 SVCGGS
+3206 NVCGGS
-3212 HKDLG
+3212 HKDVG

-3231 IPIAYDCDENGPVYF
+3231 IPIAYNCGEKGPDYF
-3246 RFPVEYGTGNVENAA
+3246 RFPVEYGTGNVENAI
-3261 GVSVVQVLTGAW
+3261 GVGVAQVINGAW
-3273 SAKQG
+3273 SAEQA
-3278 LEFVMDSLRDN
+3278 LDFAIDSLRDN

-3315 PEPAKGMVLAFGGI
+3315 PEPAKGAVLAFGGI

-3335 LNSMSYQFKDYKPG
+3335 LNSMSYQFKDYKPA
-3349 TGKKTTDQAWTELAE
+3349 TGKATTDEAWTELAE

-3377 EQVKVLATS
+3377 EQAKVLTTS
-3386 WTQGVFREMLTHAV
+3386 WTQGVFRDMLTHAV
-3400 EDDPKGSLWGA
+3400 ENDPKGSLWSA
-3411 ILGAKSVVRD
+3411 ILGYKSLARD
-3421 YKGYDKIAYTMA
+3421 AKGYDKIAYTMA
-3433 QTYLQSRYDDLNE
+3433 QTYLQSRYGDINE

-3486 ASLKDKTASQERR
+3486 ATLRDKSASQERR
-3499 YKNNVDFIKS
+3499 YKNNVEFIQS
-3509 MRAIEGY
+3509 MRKIEGY
-3516 NDN
+3516 DDN

>member
-1 MGLFDKAT
+1 MALKFDMDAFSKAT
-9 ANVKYTPQQPTTEVA
+9 ATLNYTPQQPTNEVA

-34 TDNPQQE
+34 TEN
-41 VNFTQPTESV
+41 TQPTVDPTTSV
-51 EPQRTDEQKQL
+51 QPQEPQEPQRSDEQVQRDTL
-62 DSLYATNKDDF
+62 FSESKDDF
-73 ISKMNQRY
+73 ISQMNQHY
-81 GILPSVGQNR
+81 GILPEIGQNR
-91 LNYKQLSE
+91 YNYAKLNE
-99 QMQSDGLTT
+99 QMRNDGLTT
-108 SQMREVQQQ
+108 EQMREVQQQ

-127 SLPGGDRKEEL
+127 SLPGGKRKDDITAQLE
-138 TKQIDTIKSAP
+138 TIKSAP

-172 EAQIEHVY
+172 EAQVEHVF

-204 EFLKKVEEA
+204 ELLKKVEQA

-219 SNIGKGAKINVN
+219 RNIGNGAKINDNAN

-242 SGATKEQQDLGKEL
+242 FGATKEQQDLGKEL

-275 GEEVILPDGRKEKM
+275 GEEVILPNGKKEKM

-313 EWENNPLSAVSS
+313 EWKNNPLSAVSS
-325 LSGVGNMFA
+325 LSGVGNMLA

-349 GAAATF
+349 GAAASF
-355 FHPALGLAIVNS
+355 FNPALGLAIVNS

-376 AVNEAVSNEYKKLHG
+376 SVNEAVSNEYKKLYG
-391 KNADVTKLSA
+391 KDADVTKLSA
-401 DEYAAFIQDLAK
+401 DEYATFVQDLAK

-433 AESFTG
+433 AESITG

-508 SYLMGTF
+508 SFLMGTF
-515 SIENALQ
+515 SIENLVQ
-522 HGIRGVGKARK
+522 HGIRGAGKARE
-533 LASKGKEQDTEQG
+533 LASKDKEQAT
-546 DNQDVQQPETATD
+546 NQSETQEAQQSENAAENTAESTPEST
-559 NLAEPTTDNAQS
+559 PDNAQS
-571 PTASTSEVSNKPNST
+571 PTVSTSEVTNKPNST
-586 TSPNSPISED
+586 TSSNSPITED

-652 RQATTQDNQ
+652 RQATTQDNTN
-661 DEHRAD
+661 EHRAD
-667 NRDGTANADGATIGQ
+667 NRDGTPNADGETVWQ

-710 TEGNSQSNTQPT
+710 TEGNSQSNTQFT

-745 SKTDTVRGEQGELG
+745 SETDTVRGEQGELG

-777 TDSRVQQRSQSN
+777 TDSGVQQRSQSD
-789 SVGETLGDKEV
+789 SVGETLTPEKRKERIAELEQQ
-800 DSLYREAL
+800 DREYIEKAEAENKAKIE
-808 SDRNAYRDTD
+808 SDYAKAKNGNNAYANSHASQIIKDIQASAD
-818 VDNIDNAIRQSEA
+818 AITRFKE
-831 NLARYIDEG
+831 NG
-840 DHQNVEYE
+840 DQYNVERE
-848 DNYLRQAYAR
+848 DEYLRQAYAR
-858 KEQLTG
+858 KEQITG
-864 ENQLDNYK
+864 KSQLEAYK
-872 RRRNELGVTN
+872 QKRQELG
-882 VEDLQANKRKQRIDE
+882 L
-897 RNQQRERQ
+897 
-905 VADKEISDLG
+905 DKPISSPVSEEL
-915 DAIYQAYK
+915 
-923 KAISN
+923 N
-928 PFAKDLPQQREQLRS
+928 LLRT
-943 MLEEHNERSDK
+943 EDK
-954 AIDVDRYMR
+954 AY
-963 KFDERIKND
+963 E
-972 TTFAVRTITNLERKA
+972 
-987 EEIEAELNELIDELA
+987 
-1002 NISKNAK
+1002 
-1009 GKAVDSY
+1009 
-1016 NEMKSKIR
+1016 
-1024 KLIQRVREFFSE
+1024 
-1036 AKGKISNAFTK
+1036 
-1047 KFNELKL
+1047 
-1054 LADNLLDDISNFKP
+1054 
-1068 GHKLLT
+1068 
-1074 AKAWSNKTS
+1074 
-1083 KSAKKLR
+1083 
-1090 DVTNDTLKLMQDKNN
+1090 
-1105 EDVDAD
+1105 D
-1111 DLFGNLRSPKPGKKG
+1111 DLNAERRKYDEIASIQVGKVG
-1126 SVIDVAPNKASQ
+1126 SKANTQ
-1138 IKEATSRL
+1138 
-1146 RKNVV
+1146 N
-1151 ERSGLPRVD
+1151 LPRVIKAIAEATEMD
-1160 LSEENQ
+1160 NLNVAHAKAKELIATIPSNKSRQAKLDEVEQLYANKQGELKTDKFANRDRMEANKAKRDEKRAEADQAKQSRKDRIRERIRNRKRDSGPTEQSESRSAVYSGE
-1166 QDRKVNSYGDQT
+1166 QT
-1178 NKPVDVSTS
+1178 T
-1187 VRHKQQSSVS
+1187 VS
-1197 NERTETISPS
+1197 NERTETSTSS
-1207 DTTTPT
+1207 DTASPT
-1213 RSTDATRVSKSERK
+1213 KSADETSATKSERK
-1227 DSGEETLTPT
+1227 GSSEVDNRRNNEFDNDKLMNRLYSRLSKNLSFKPDMEHFAILRWRDGIDRLFGDFGSKITANDLQEIKQIHAELKKKANLDVERGVSESDIRDVDEMIAKQENILAKTKKPAISNS
-1237 ERLAYPSFMTD
+1237 ERLQYPKDMSD
-1248 EEIIAYKNRLKEFA
+1248 EDIIALKE
-1262 KEAKKNAHTREFL
+1262 R
-1275 AARKGTFKSKAEMV
+1275 M
-1289 DAMQKAMS
+1289 D
-1297 EHLED
+1297 
-1302 TELNAELFKH
+1302 
-1312 ASSLIDQ
+1312 
-1319 HKGRKGWGK
+1319 
-1328 NSAELALPKGAKMS
+1328 
-1342 LTNVIGSAEKAHRE
+1342 
-1356 EVGNSATEQATNV
+1356 
-1369 EPNPVDDLVSEI
+1369 
-1381 KAFKGKPKAEDVSA
+1381 A
-1395 FRDKARELKA
+1395 FRETVKRELKGDVKSRYDFGFKRKNKDHVIFTEHSNGTVTA
-1405 SLNPKVRSAINKL
+1405 EIHNAGGVYTKTLESLYLAKAWVDQTLIGKDNKQWNGKSRKLVEGDGVFHEIIGNKEPDSVKEKREWVEQQGGVEAVEQRLAEIKENTPNLRNAPSAISDYVKT
-1418 ADKLDDD
+1418 AVDSIQATKRKTPD
-1425 EYLAYAD
+1425 E
-1432 TEQRKREERKEKAY
+1432 
-1446 KEVEDAIKGE
+1446 
-1456 RTYEKSE
+1456 
-1463 LTTTK
+1463 
-1468 DGSVKAT
+1468 
-1475 VYRGGETENRGI
+1475 
-1487 MWFST
+1487 
-1492 NERVAATYA
+1492 A
-1501 RDGNVHTKEL
+1501 RQSLME
-1511 TISKPKVIDAKGVTF
+1511 
-1526 SQVQEKATYTR
+1526 
-1537 ERIRKEYPELHN
+1537 
-1549 AIVEFMYGKDSRG
+1549 
-1562 ENQFKKTDRLVYD
+1562 
-1575 TLAHNALVKAGVVDG
+1575 
-1590 DVYTGVVIRN
+1590 
-1600 VIDAGNK
+1600 
-1607 NISPMK
+1607 
-1613 GSKNDDF
+1613 
-1620 IGDNVVVF
+1620 
-1628 NEQRANETVYS
+1628 RANERNKVT
-1639 AIKKEEPKEN
+1639 AFE
-1649 TVANFNKENRINSAI
+1649 KENRINSAI
-1664 DNAVAS
+1664 DNAVAT
-1670 EEEKVKPYLKEF
+1670 EEETVKPYSKEF

-1692 RASELLKDNPKD
+1692 RASELLKNNPKD
-1704 TDQIKEAFF
+1704 ADKIKEAFF

-1737 NPNHKAFKGTRV
+1737 NPNHKSFRGTRV

-1979 HKTETKNLSDVDKR
+1979 HKTETKNLSDIDKR

-2100 SDTSNTAKKTGV
+2100 SNTSNTAKKTGV

-2135 SVKAKDITRVT
+2135 SVKAKDIAKVT
-2146 GSVSVDKLRKALDHA
+2146 GSVSIDKLQKSLEHA
-2161 LGDLANN
+2161 LGDLAKN
-2168 VNFITAKDYGNT
+2168 VNFITAKDYGHLE
-2180 QGFDKIR
+2180 GFDKIR
-2187 NAGVEGFYDPINKQV
+2187 NAGVEGFYDPTTQQV

-2254 ISQLAEAIMQD
+2254 ISQLADAIMQD

-2312 GGLKAIIGK
+2312 GGLKSIIGK
-2321 HLVSLRQLISKV
+2321 HLISLRQLISKV

-2432 SRIWTGVQDSQQ
+2432 SRLWTGLQDSQQ

-2474 RYRSRIK
+2474 KYRARIK

-2660 VKRFIK
+2660 VKRFVK

-2816 LYDLWQDPK
+2816 MYDLWQDPN
-2825 TSHLVR
+2825 TSDLIK
-2831 VYRRNDKDYSS
+2831 VYRRNDKDYST

-2874 FADEEANRALFGDN
+2874 FADEEANIALFGDN
-2888 IAREELTNGNLIARA
+2888 IAREEITNGNLIARA

-2916 LGLTGSV
+2916 LGLTGSI

-2970 FAQGTKLQ
+2970 FAQGTRLQ

-2992 KHMGDMQLAATIFSQ
+2992 KHMGDMQLAAIIFSQ
-3007 ELINNNGKIVKGLK
+3007 ELIDNNGKIVKGLK

-3060 KLRFATGPRVAKWS
+3060 KLRFATGPRAAKWS

-3162 DPNHKLFGWFGP
+3162 DPNQKLFGWFGP
-3174 VGYTISDRAIG
+3174 VGYTLSGRAIG
-3185 RAIRNVT
+3185 RAIRNVI

-3199 AARMWAE
+3199 AARMLAE
-3206 SVCGGS
+3206 NVCGGS

-3486 ASLKDKTASQERR
+3486 ASLKDKTASQERH

>member
-1 MGLFDKAT
+1 MALKFDMDAFSKAT
-9 ANVKYTPQQPTTEVA
+9 ATLNYTPQQPTNEVA

-34 TDNPQQE
+34 TEN
-41 VNFTQPTESV
+41 TQPTVEPTTSV
-51 EPQRTDEQKQL
+51 QTQEPQRSDEQVQRDTL
-62 DSLYATNKDDF
+62 FSESKDDF
-73 ISKMNQRY
+73 ISQMNQHY
-81 GILPSVGQNR
+81 GILPEIGQNR
-91 LNYKQLSE
+91 YNYAKLNE
-99 QMQSDGLTT
+99 QMRNDGLTT
-108 SQMREVQQQ
+108 EQMREVQQQ

-127 SLPGGDRKEEL
+127 SLPDGKRKDDITAQLE
-138 TKQIDTIKSAP
+138 TIKSAP
-149 MTYQEDTFKNK
+149 MTYKEDTFRNK

-172 EAQIEHVY
+172 EAQVEHVY

-204 EFLKKVEEA
+204 ELLKKVEQA

-219 SNIGKGAKINVN
+219 RNIGNGAKINDNANV
-231 EDGWGVGGMLT
+231 DGWGIGGMLT
-242 SGATKEQQDLGKEL
+242 YGTTKEQQDLGKEL

-275 GEEVILPDGRKEKM
+275 GEEVILPNGKKEKM

-334 DMLGSTISNAPTMVA
+334 DMLGSMISNAPTMVA

-355 FHPALGLAIVNS
+355 FNPMLGLAIVNS

-413 KGVVSKASADGVL
+413 KGVVSKASAEGFL

-433 AESFTG
+433 AESITG

-445 GGKAIAAM
+445 GSKAIAAM

-499 KPLDDGLTQ
+499 KSLDDGLTQ

-533 LASKGKEQDTEQG
+533 LASKGKEQATEQG

-559 NLAEPTTDNAQS
+559 NSAEPTTDNAQS

-619 EDAKRAKQI
+619 EDANRAKQI

-652 RQATTQDNQ
+652 RQATTQDNTN
-661 DEHRAD
+661 EHRAD
-667 NRDGTANADGATIGQ
+667 NRDGTANADGETVWQ

-698 SEQVSPTQTETT
+698 SEQVSPTQTKTS

-722 SDSTGQPHNLTQ
+722 SDSTGQPHDLTQ
-734 ESNSTGIDGRT
+734 ESNSTWLDGRT
-745 SKTDTVRGEQGELG
+745 SETDTVRGEQGELG

-777 TDSRVQQRSQSN
+777 TDSGVQQRSQSD
-789 SVGETLGDKEV
+789 SVGETLAPEERKNGT
-800 DSLYREAL
+800 
-808 SDRNAYRDTD
+808 RNRKRNSGSTE
-818 VDNIDNAIRQSEA
+818 QSEPRSTVA
-831 NLARYIDEG
+831 SG
-840 DHQNVEYE
+840 
-848 DNYLRQAYAR
+848 
-858 KEQLTG
+858 EQ
-864 ENQLDNYK
+864 
-872 RRRNELGVTN
+872 
-882 VEDLQANKRKQRIDE
+882 
-897 RNQQRERQ
+897 
-905 VADKEISDLG
+905 
-915 DAIYQAYK
+915 
-923 KAISN
+923 
-928 PFAKDLPQQREQLRS
+928 
-943 MLEEHNERSDK
+943 
-954 AIDVDRYMR
+954 
-963 KFDERIKND
+963 
-972 TTFAVRTITNLERKA
+972 TT
-987 EEIEAELNELIDELA
+987 
-1002 NISKNAK
+1002 
-1009 GKAVDSY
+1009 
-1016 NEMKSKIR
+1016 
-1024 KLIQRVREFFSE
+1024 
-1036 AKGKISNAFTK
+1036 
-1047 KFNELKL
+1047 
-1054 LADNLLDDISNFKP
+1054 
-1068 GHKLLT
+1068 
-1074 AKAWSNKTS
+1074 
-1083 KSAKKLR
+1083 
-1090 DVTNDTLKLMQDKNN
+1090 
-1105 EDVDAD
+1105 
-1111 DLFGNLRSPKPGKKG
+1111 
-1126 SVIDVAPNKASQ
+1126 
-1138 IKEATSRL
+1138 
-1146 RKNVV
+1146 
-1151 ERSGLPRVD
+1151 
-1160 LSEENQ
+1160 
-1166 QDRKVNSYGDQT
+1166 
-1178 NKPVDVSTS
+1178 
-1187 VRHKQQSSVS
+1187 VS
-1197 NERTETISPS
+1197 NETTETSSTS
-1207 DTTTPT
+1207 DTTTQT
-1213 RSTDATRVSKSERK
+1213 KSVDEISTTKSERK
-1227 DSGEETLTPT
+1227 GSGEETLTPS
-1237 ERLAYPSFMTD
+1237 ERRAYPSFMTD
-1248 EEIIAYKNRLKEFA
+1248 EEIIASKNRLNEFI
-1262 KEAKKNAHTREFL
+1262 KEAKKTAHTRAFL
-1275 AARKGTFKSKAEMV
+1275 ASDKSTFKTKAEMV
-1289 DAMQKAMS
+1289 EAMQKAMS

-1312 ASSLIDQ
+1312 ASYLIDKQ
-1319 HKGRKGWGK
+1319 KGRKGWGK

-1468 DGSVKAT
+1468 DGNVKAT

-1718 ARPASWGVVERGYI
+1718 ARPASWDVVERGYI

-1787 QQPKD
+1787 EQPKD

-1806 TNPALEQD
+1806 TNPELEQD

-1847 NNADFM
+1847 NNSDFM

-1900 YESGPKIEN
+1900 YENGPKIEN

-1939 GKILIVDTDGKVLDS
+1939 GKILIVDIDGKVLDS

-2079 SDTKGKTKSDVSSKN
+2079 NNAKGKTKADVSSTN
-2094 NEQSQS
+2094 NEQQQLSNM
-2100 SDTSNTAKKTGV
+2100 SNTTKRTGV
-2112 KSSNLKL
+2112 KDSNLKL
-2119 DNHTG
+2119 DNNTG
-2124 LNVAKKSSLKF
+2124 LKVAKKSTLKF
-2135 SVKAKDITRVT
+2135 SVKAKDITNVT

-2231 NGLDVKHGDELGNI
+2231 NGLDVKYGDELGNI

-2432 SRIWTGVQDSQQ
+2432 SRLWTGIQDSQQ

-2463 TFSNKAAQMGR
+2463 TFSNKAAQMR
-2474 RYRSRIK
+2474 RKYRARIK

-2537 GEDIYDNNGN
+2537 GEDIFDNNGN

-2660 VKRFIK
+2660 VKRFVK

-2943 WSSDNPFVKSLPQD
+2943 WSSDNPFVKSMPKD

-2992 KHMGDMQLAATIFSQ
+2992 KRMGDMQLASMIFAQ
-3007 ELINNNGKIVKGLK
+3007 ELIDNNGKIVGALK

-3079 ALETAASVT
+3079 ALETAASIT

-3162 DPNHKLFGWFGP
+3162 DPNQKLFGWFGP

-3185 RAIRNVT
+3185 RAIRNVI

-3199 AARMWAE
+3199 AARMLAE
-3206 SVCGGS
+3206 NVCGGS

-3349 TGKKTTDQAWTELAE
+3349 TGKNTTDQAWTELAE